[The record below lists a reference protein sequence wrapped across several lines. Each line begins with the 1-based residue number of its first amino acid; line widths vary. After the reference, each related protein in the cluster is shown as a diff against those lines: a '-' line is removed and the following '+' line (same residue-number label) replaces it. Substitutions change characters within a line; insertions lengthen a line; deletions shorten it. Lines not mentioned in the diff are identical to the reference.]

1 MAYTIKNNIP
11 NTTYKVVDGVVTVT
25 AKSGYAIDGTPTIDN
40 YDEAGLMGRVWLD
53 LTVSSDKKT
62 ASVDLSANSVSEMYQ
77 LVLKGNTIE
86 SASYLINNTV
96 GNTTYEVS
104 GDTLTVRANDGY
116 KFETA
121 PTAQCG
127 SGLMDR
133 RSATGV
139 LSEGGKVATFNLLE
153 DDSGLSF
160 PKNTE
165 ITVSGEVVEDAA
177 YIINNTIQN
186 TTYAVNGD
194 TLTVT
199 ANEGYKFETA
209 PMAECGS
216 GLMDRREAT
225 GVLSNNN
232 TVATFNLLEDD
243 NGHSFPKNTAITV
256 SGSVVEKGYLI
267 TNTIEHTTYS
277 VSGDTLTVTADSGYK
292 FDTAPMATSGT
303 GLLDGRSETGVLSEN
318 NTVATFNLLSDD
330 SGHAFSKDSEIT
342 LSGSVV
348 EKSYII
354 RNTIE
359 NTTYSVSGDT
369 LTVTANDGY
378 KFETAPTAESGTGLL
393 DKQTATGVLSD
404 GGKVATFNL
413 LSDDNGNPFS
423 KDSEITLSGSVVEDT
438 YTINNTIE
446 HTTYSL
452 SGDTLTVTADDGYKF
467 EVAPTADNADS
478 ASSLMDRRNATGVL
492 SGDGKVATF
501 NLLESDSGQ
510 AFPKQYTITLKGSV
524 VADVVY
530 SGFYGSI
537 NVYELTNDNLKA
549 FAEQRFTKTA
559 EDLGKYVTNL
569 FRLFCPVGETIDAV
583 ITTGDVNTGI
593 HAKTPKSDIVVL
605 DFGNVTIPFHNN
617 DLTDYN
623 SNIQMFL
630 PFVGFVGIEVSYL
643 GKPINLTYEVN
654 VITGEAV
661 AKLST
666 DGIIFSVHDC
676 NVSSALIYKTSDYD
690 IVGDTGFSSRFMYG
704 LNPFVKVMW
713 RESMNAY
720 INNDECVRKV
730 IGSITGF
737 ARITECEISTAQMT
751 ADEKQMIETELKYG
765 IYINPSRSSN

>member
-25 AKSGYAIDGTPTIDN
+25 ANSGYAIDGTPTIDN

-53 LTVSSDKKT
+53 LDVSSDKKT
-62 ASVDLSANSVSEMYQ
+62 AFVDLKANSVSEMYQ
-77 LVLKGNTIE
+77 LVLKGNTVE

-96 GNTTYEVS
+96 ANTSYEVS

-121 PTAQCG
+121 PTAECG

-165 ITVSGEVVEDAA
+165 ITVSGEVVEDAS

-199 ANEGYKFETA
+199 ANDGYKFETA
-209 PMAECGS
+209 PTAECGS

-232 TVATFNLLEDD
+232 TVATFNLLSDD

-256 SGSVVEKGYLI
+256 NGSVVEKGYMI
-267 TNTIEHTTYS
+267 SNTIENTTYA
-277 VSGDTLTVTADSGYK
+277 VSGDTLTVTANEGYK
-292 FDTAPMATSGT
+292 FETAPTATSGT
-303 GLLDGRSETGVLSEN
+303 GLLDGRS
-318 NTVATFNLLSDD
+318 
-330 SGHAFSKDSEIT
+330 
-342 LSGSVV
+342 
-348 EKSYII
+348 
-354 RNTIE
+354 
-359 NTTYSVSGDT
+359 
-369 LTVTANDGY
+369 
-378 KFETAPTAESGTGLL
+378 
-393 DKQTATGVLSD
+393 ATGVLSD
-404 GGKVATFNL
+404 NGKVATFNL
-413 LSDDNGNPFS
+413 ASDDSGHPFS
-423 KDSEITLSGSVVEDT
+423 KDSEITVSGSVVEDT

-446 HTTYSL
+446 DTTYSL
-452 SGDTLTVTADDGYKF
+452 SGDTLTVTADGGYKF

-492 SGDGKVATF
+492 SDDGGHSFQK
-501 NLLESDSGQ
+501 E
-510 AFPKQYTITLKGSV
+510 YTITLRGSV

-537 NVYELTNDNLKA
+537 NVYELTNDNLKQ
-549 FAEQRFTKTA
+549 FAEQRFSKTS

-569 FRLFCPVGETIDAV
+569 FRIFCPVGETIDAV

-593 HAKTPKSDIVVL
+593 QAKTPKSDIVVL
-605 DFGNVTIPFHNN
+605 DFGEVTIPFHNN
-617 DLTDYN
+617 DLSDYN

-630 PFVGFVGIEVSYL
+630 PFVGFVNVEPNYI

-661 AKLST
+661 VKLTT
-666 DGIIFSVHDC
+666 DGITFSVYDC

-704 LNPFVKVMW
+704 LKPFVKVVW
-713 RESMNAY
+713 RQSMNEY
-720 INNDECVRKV
+720 VNNDDCERTV

-737 ARITECEISTAQMT
+737 ARITECGEINTSQMT
-751 ADEKQMIETELKYG
+751 SDEKQMIENQLKYG
-765 IYINPSRSSN
+765 IFINA

>member
-1 MAYTIKNNIP
+1 MAYTIQNNIP
-11 NTTYKVVDGVVTVT
+11 NTTYKVASGVVTVT

-62 ASVDLSANSVSEMYQ
+62 ASVDLAGNSVSEMYK

-86 SASYLINNTV
+86 SAAYLINNTV
-96 GNTTYEVS
+96 GNTTYEVN

-121 PTAQCG
+121 PTAECG

-165 ITVSGEVVEDAA
+165 ITVSGSVVEDAS

-186 TTYAVNGD
+186 ATYAVNGD

-199 ANEGYKFETA
+199 ANSGYKFETA

-225 GVLSNNN
+225 GVLSDNN

-267 TNTIEHTTYS
+267 SNTIANTTYE
-277 VSGDTLTVTADSGYK
+277 VSGDTLTVRANSGYK
-292 FDTAPMATSGT
+292 FETAPTATSGT
-303 GLLDGRSETGVLSEN
+303 GLIDGRSETGVLSEN

-330 SGHAFSKDSEIT
+330 NGHPFSKDSEIT
-342 LSGSVV
+342 VSGSVV
-348 EKSYII
+348 EKSYTI

-369 LTVTANDGY
+369 LTVTANEGY
-378 KFETAPTAESGTGLL
+378 KFETAPTATSGTGLVDGRSETGVL
-393 DKQTATGVLSD
+393 SENGKVATFNLLSDDNGHPFSKDNEITVNGSVVLEGYKINNTIEHTTYSVSGDTLTVTADGGYKFEVAPTADNADEASPMNRREETGVLSD

-413 LSDDNGNPFS
+413 LSDNNGNPFQ
-423 KDSEITLSGSVVEDT
+423 KE
-438 YTINNTIE
+438 YTIA
-446 HTTYSL
+446 L
-452 SGDTLTVTADDGYKF
+452 
-467 EVAPTADNADS
+467 
-478 ASSLMDRRNATGVL
+478 RGV
-492 SGDGKVATF
+492 
-501 NLLESDSGQ
+501 
-510 AFPKQYTITLKGSV
+510 V

-549 FAEQRFTKTA
+549 FAEQRFSKTA

-569 FRLFCPVGETIDAV
+569 FRIFCPVGETIDAV

-593 HAKTPKSDIVVL
+593 QAKTPKSDIVVL

-617 DLTDYN
+617 DLSDYN

-630 PFVGFVGIEVSYL
+630 PFVGFVGIEVSYI
-643 GKPINLTYEVN
+643 GKPVNLTYEVN

-720 INNDECVRKV
+720 VNNDECVRKV

>member
-25 AKSGYAIDGTPTIDN
+25 AKSGYKIDGTPTIDN

-53 LTVSSDKKT
+53 LTVSADKKT
-62 ASVDLSANSVSEMYQ
+62 ASVDLAGNSVSEMYD
-77 LVLKGNTIE
+77 LVLKGNTVE
-86 SASYLINNTV
+86 DAAYLINNTV
-96 GNTTYEVS
+96 ANTAYEVN
-104 GDTLTVRANDGY
+104 GDTLTVRANSGY

-121 PTAQCG
+121 PTAECG

-165 ITVSGEVVEDAA
+165 ITVSGEVVEDAS
-177 YIINNTIQN
+177 YIINNTVEN

-199 ANEGYKFETA
+199 ANDGYKFETA

-277 VSGDTLTVTADSGYK
+277 VSGDTLTVTSDSGYK

-330 SGHAFSKDSEIT
+330 SGHSFSKDSEIT
-342 LSGSVV
+342 VSGSVV

-369 LTVTANDGY
+369 LTVTANEGY
-378 KFETAPTAESGTGLL
+378 KFETAPTATSGTGLL
-393 DKQTATGVLSD
+393 DGRSETGVLSD

-413 LSDDNGNPFS
+413 LSDDNGHPFS
-423 KDSEITLSGSVVEDT
+423 KDSEITLSGSVVLEG

-467 EVAPTADNADS
+467 EVAPTADNTDS
-478 ASSLMDRRNATGVL
+478 AQSLMDRRNATGVL
-492 SGDGKVATF
+492 SGDGKIATF

-510 AFPKQYTITLKGSV
+510 AFPKAYTITLRGSV

-593 HAKTPKSDIVVL
+593 HAKTPKSDILVL

-630 PFVGFVGIEVSYL
+630 PFVGFVGIEVSYI
-643 GKPINLTYEVN
+643 GKPVNLTYEVN

-720 INNDECVRKV
+720 VNNDECVRKV

>member
-11 NTTYKVVDGVVTVT
+11 NTTYKVASGVVTVT
-25 AKSGYAIDGTPTIDN
+25 AKSGYTIDGTPTIDN

-62 ASVDLSANSVSEMYQ
+62 ASVDLAGNSVSEMYK
-77 LVLKGNTIE
+77 LVLKGNTVE

-96 GNTTYEVS
+96 GNTTYEVN

-121 PTAQCG
+121 PTAECG

-133 RSATGV
+133 REATGV
-139 LSEGGKVATFNLLE
+139 LSDGGKVATFNLLE
-153 DDSGLSF
+153 DDNGHAF

-165 ITVSGEVVEDAA
+165 ITLSGSVVEDAA

-186 TTYAVNGD
+186 ATYAVNGD

-199 ANEGYKFETA
+199 ANSGYKFETA
-209 PMAECGS
+209 PIAECGS

-225 GVLSNNN
+225 GVLSGNN
-232 TVATFNLLEDD
+232 TIATFNLLEDD

-256 SGSVVEKGYLI
+256 
-267 TNTIEHTTYS
+267 
-277 VSGDTLTVTADSGYK
+277 
-292 FDTAPMATSGT
+292 
-303 GLLDGRSETGVLSEN
+303 
-318 NTVATFNLLSDD
+318 
-330 SGHAFSKDSEIT
+330 
-342 LSGSVV
+342 SGSVV

-378 KFETAPTAESGTGLL
+378 KFETAPTATSGTGLMDGRSETGVL
-393 DKQTATGVLSD
+393 SGNGKIATFNLLSDDSGHSFSKDSEITVSGSVVLEGYKINNTIEHTTYSVSGDTLTVTADVGYKFEVAPTADNADEASPMQRREETGVLSD

-413 LSDDNGNPFS
+413 LSDNNGNPFQ
-423 KDSEITLSGSVVEDT
+423 KE
-438 YTINNTIE
+438 YTIA
-446 HTTYSL
+446 L
-452 SGDTLTVTADDGYKF
+452 
-467 EVAPTADNADS
+467 
-478 ASSLMDRRNATGVL
+478 R
-492 SGDGKVATF
+492 
-501 NLLESDSGQ
+501 
-510 AFPKQYTITLKGSV
+510 GSV

-549 FAEQRFTKTA
+549 FAEQRFSKTA

-569 FRLFCPVGETIDAV
+569 FRIFCPVGETIDAV

-593 HAKTPKSDIVVL
+593 QAKTPKSDIVVL
-605 DFGNVTIPFHNN
+605 NFGEVTIPFHNN

-630 PFVGFVGIEVSYL
+630 PFVGFVNIDTNYI

-661 AKLST
+661 VKLST
-666 DGIIFSVHDC
+666 DSIIFSVYDC
-676 NVSSALIYKTSDYD
+676 NVSNALIYKTSDYD
-690 IVGDTGFSSRFMYG
+690 IVGDAGFSSRFMYG
-704 LNPFVKVMW
+704 LKPFVKVVW
-713 RESMNAY
+713 RQSMNEY
-720 INNDECVRKV
+720 VNNDDCERTV
-730 IGSITGF
+730 IGAITGF
-737 ARITECEISTAQMT
+737 ARFTECDEISTSQMT
-751 ADEKQMIETELKYG
+751 SDEKQMVETQLKYG
-765 IYINPSRSSN
+765 IYINP

>member
-1 MAYTIKNNIP
+1 MAYSIKNNIP

-62 ASVDLSANSVSEMYQ
+62 ASVDLSENSVSEMYQ

-116 KFETA
+116 KFESA

-133 RSATGV
+133 RTATGV
-139 LSEGGKVATFNLLE
+139 LSDGGKVATFNLLE

-165 ITVSGEVVEDAA
+165 ITVSGEVVEDAS
-177 YIINNTIQN
+177 YIINNTIEH

-194 TLTVT
+194 TLTLT

-209 PMAECGS
+209 PIAECGS

-256 SGSVVEKGYLI
+256 SGSVVEK
-267 TNTIEHTTYS
+267 
-277 VSGDTLTVTADSGYK
+277 
-292 FDTAPMATSGT
+292 
-303 GLLDGRSETGVLSEN
+303 
-318 NTVATFNLLSDD
+318 
-330 SGHAFSKDSEIT
+330 
-342 LSGSVV
+342 
-348 EKSYII
+348 SYII

-378 KFETAPTAESGTGLL
+378 KFETAPTAESGEGLL
-393 DKQTATGVLSD
+393 NKQTATGVLSDNGKVATFNLASDDNGHPFSKDSEITVNGSVVLEGYTINNTIEYTTYSVSGDTLTLTANDGYKFEVAPTADNADSASPMNRREETGVLSD

-413 LSDDNGNPFS
+413 LSDNNGNPFQ
-423 KDSEITLSGSVVEDT
+423 KE
-438 YTINNTIE
+438 YTIA
-446 HTTYSL
+446 L
-452 SGDTLTVTADDGYKF
+452 
-467 EVAPTADNADS
+467 
-478 ASSLMDRRNATGVL
+478 R
-492 SGDGKVATF
+492 
-501 NLLESDSGQ
+501 
-510 AFPKQYTITLKGSV
+510 GSV

-549 FAEQRFTKTA
+549 FAEERFSKTA

-666 DGIIFSVHDC
+666 DDIIFSVHDC

-720 INNDECVRKV
+720 VNNDECVRKV

>member
-1 MAYTIKNNIP
+1 MAYTIKNNIA

-62 ASVDLSANSVSEMYQ
+62 ASVDLAANNVSEMYK

-96 GNTTYEVS
+96 GNTTYGVS

-121 PTAQCG
+121 PTAECG

-139 LSEGGKVATFNLLE
+139 LSDGGKVATFNLLE

-165 ITVSGEVVEDAA
+165 ITVRGEVVEDAS

-186 TTYAVNGD
+186 ATYAVNGD

-209 PMAECGS
+209 PIAECGS

-225 GVLSNNN
+225 GVLSGNN

-243 NGHSFPKNTAITV
+243 NGHSFPKNTSITV
-256 SGSVVEKGYLI
+256 SGSVVEKGYLVS
-267 TNTIEHTTYS
+267 NTIANTTYA
-277 VSGDTLTVTADSGYK
+277 VNGDTLTVTANDGYK
-292 FDTAPMATSGT
+292 FETAPTATSGT

-330 SGHAFSKDSEIT
+330 SGHPFSKDSEIT
-342 LSGSVV
+342 VSGSVV

-369 LTVTANDGY
+369 LTVNANEGY

-404 GGKVATFNL
+404 NGKVATFNL
-413 LSDDNGNPFS
+413 ASDDSGHPFS
-423 KDSEITLSGSVVEDT
+423 KDNEITVNGSVVLEG
-438 YTINNTIE
+438 YKINNTIE
-446 HTTYSL
+446 HTTYSV
-452 SGDTLTVTADDGYKF
+452 SGDTLTVTADSGYKF
-467 EVAPTADNADS
+467 EVAPTADNADE
-478 ASSLMDRRNATGVL
+478 ASPMNRREETGVV
-492 SGDGKVATF
+492 SDGGKVATF
-501 NLLESDSGQ
+501 NLLSDNNGNPFQ
-510 AFPKQYTITLKGSV
+510 KEYTIALRGTV

-630 PFVGFVGIEVSYL
+630 PFVGFVGIEVSYI
-643 GKPINLTYEVN
+643 GKPVNLTYEVN

>member
-1 MAYTIKNNIP
+1 MAYTIQNNIP
-11 NTTYKVVDGVVTVT
+11 NTTYKVVSGVVTVT

-62 ASVDLSANSVSEMYQ
+62 ASVDLSANSVSEMYK

-86 SASYLINNTV
+86 SAAYLINNTV
-96 GNTTYEVS
+96 GNTSYEVN

-116 KFETA
+116 KFDTA
-121 PTAQCG
+121 PTATAG

-139 LSEGGKVATFNLLE
+139 LSDGGKVATFNLLE

-160 PKNTE
+160 PKNSE
-165 ITVSGEVVEDAA
+165 ITVSGEVVEDAS
-177 YIINNTIQN
+177 YIINNTVEN
-186 TTYAVNGD
+186 TSYEVSGD
-194 TLTVT
+194 TLTVR
-199 ANEGYKFETA
+199 ANDGYKFDTA

-225 GVLSNNN
+225 GVLSDNN

-256 SGSVVEKGYLI
+256 SGSAVEKGYLVS
-267 TNTIEHTTYS
+267 NTIENTTYA
-277 VSGDTLTVTADSGYK
+277 VNGDTLTVTANDGYK
-292 FDTAPMATSGT
+292 FETAPTATSGT
-303 GLLDGRSETGVLSEN
+303 GLLDGRTATGVLSQN
-318 NTVATFNLLSDD
+318 NTVATFNLLEDD
-330 SGHAFSKDSEIT
+330 NGHPFSKDSEIT
-342 LSGSVV
+342 VSGSVV

-369 LTVTANDGY
+369 LTVTANEGY
-378 KFETAPTAESGTGLL
+378 KFETAPTATSGTGLIDGRSETGVL
-393 DKQTATGVLSD
+393 SENGKVATFNLLSDDSGHSFSKDSEITLNGSVVLEGYKINNTIEYTTYSVSGDTLTVTANDGYKFEVAPTADNADEASPMQRREETGVLSD

-413 LSDDNGNPFS
+413 LSDNNGNPFQ
-423 KDSEITLSGSVVEDT
+423 KE
-438 YTINNTIE
+438 YTIA
-446 HTTYSL
+446 L
-452 SGDTLTVTADDGYKF
+452 
-467 EVAPTADNADS
+467 
-478 ASSLMDRRNATGVL
+478 R
-492 SGDGKVATF
+492 
-501 NLLESDSGQ
+501 
-510 AFPKQYTITLKGSV
+510 GSV

-549 FAEQRFTKTA
+549 FAEQRFSKTA

-569 FRLFCPVGETIDAV
+569 FRIFCPVGETIDAV

-593 HAKTPKSDIVVL
+593 QAKTPKSDVVVL
-605 DFGNVTIPFHNN
+605 NFGEVTIPFHNN
-617 DLTDYN
+617 DLSDYN

-630 PFVGFVGIEVSYL
+630 PFVGFVNIDTNYI

-661 AKLST
+661 VKLST
-666 DGIIFSVHDC
+666 DSIIFSVYDC
-676 NVSSALIYKTSDYD
+676 NVSNALIYKTSDYD
-690 IVGDTGFSSRFMYG
+690 IVGDAGFSSRFMYG
-704 LNPFVKVMW
+704 LKPFVKVVW
-713 RESMNAY
+713 RQSMNEY
-720 INNDECVRKV
+720 VNNDDCERTV
-730 IGSITGF
+730 IGAITGF
-737 ARITECEISTAQMT
+737 ARITECDEINTSQMT
-751 ADEKQMIETELKYG
+751 SDEKQMIENQLKYG
-765 IYINPSRSSN
+765 IYINP

>member
-25 AKSGYAIDGTPTIDN
+25 ANSGYAIDGTPTIDN

-62 ASVDLSANSVSEMYQ
+62 ASVDLAANSVSEMYN

-86 SASYLINNTV
+86 SAAYLINNTV
-96 GNTTYEVS
+96 GNTSYEVS
-104 GDTLTVRANDGY
+104 GDTLTVRVNDGY

-139 LSEGGKVATFNLLE
+139 LSDGGKVATFNLLE

-243 NGHSFPKNTAITV
+243 NGHSFPKNTSITV
-256 SGSVVEKGYLI
+256 SGSVVEKGYLVR
-267 TNTIEHTTYS
+267 NTIENTTYA
-277 VSGDTLTVTADSGYK
+277 VNGDTLTVRANDGYK
-292 FDTAPMATSGT
+292 FETAPTATSGT
-303 GLLDGRSETGVLSEN
+303 GLMDGRSETGVLSEN
-318 NTVATFNLLSDD
+318 NTIATFNLLSDD
-330 SGHAFSKDSEIT
+330 NGHPFSKDSEIT
-342 LSGSVV
+342 VSGSVV

-369 LTVTANDGY
+369 LTVTADSGY
-378 KFETAPTAESGTGLL
+378 KFDTAPMAKSGTGLM
-393 DKQTATGVLSD
+393 DGRSETGVLSD
-404 GGKVATFNL
+404 GGRVATFNL
-413 LSDDNGNPFS
+413 LSDDSGLSFS
-423 KDSEITLSGSVVEDT
+423 KDSEITLSGSVVLEG

-452 SGDTLTVTADDGYKF
+452 SGDTLTVTADGGYKF

-478 ASSLMDRRNATGVL
+478 ATSLMDRRNATGVL
-492 SGDGKVATF
+492 SDGGKVATF
-501 NLLESDSGQ
+501 NLLSDDGGHSFQ
-510 AFPKQYTITLKGSV
+510 KQYTITLRGSV

-537 NVYELTNDNLKA
+537 NVYELTNDNLKQ
-549 FAEQRFTKTA
+549 FAEQRFSKTA

-605 DFGNVTIPFHNN
+605 NFGEVTVPFHNN
-617 DLTDYN
+617 DLSDYN

-630 PFVGFVGIEVSYL
+630 PFVGFVDINTNYI
-643 GKPINLTYEVN
+643 GKAINLTYEVN
-654 VITGEAV
+654 VVTGEAV
-661 AKLST
+661 VKLST
-666 DGIIFSVHDC
+666 DGIIFSVYDC

-704 LNPFVKVMW
+704 LKPFVKVVW
-713 RESMNAY
+713 RQSMNEY
-720 INNDECVRKV
+720 VNNDDCERTV

-737 ARITECEISTAQMT
+737 ARITECDEISTSQMT
-751 ADEKQMIETELKYG
+751 SDEKQMIENQLKYG
-765 IYINPSRSSN
+765 IYINP

>member
-25 AKSGYAIDGTPTIDN
+25 ANSGYAIDGTPTIDN

-53 LTVSSDKKT
+53 LDVSSDKKT
-62 ASVDLSANSVSEMYQ
+62 AFVDLKANSVSEMYQ

-96 GNTTYEVS
+96 TNTSYEVS

-139 LSEGGKVATFNLLE
+139 LSDGGKVATFNLLE

-165 ITVSGEVVEDAA
+165 ITVSGEVVEDAS

-199 ANEGYKFETA
+199 ANDGYKFETA
-209 PMAECGS
+209 PTAECGS

-232 TVATFNLLEDD
+232 TVATFNLLSDD
-243 NGHSFPKNTAITV
+243 NGHSFPKNTSITV
-256 SGSVVEKGYLI
+256 SGSVVEKGYMI
-267 TNTIEHTTYS
+267 SNTIENTTYS
-277 VSGDTLTVTADSGYK
+277 VSGDTLTVTANEGYK
-292 FDTAPMATSGT
+292 FETAPTATSGT
-303 GLLDGRSETGVLSEN
+303 GLLDGRSATGVLSDN
-318 NTVATFNLLSDD
+318 GKVATFNLLSDD

-342 LSGSVV
+342 V
-348 EKSYII
+348 
-354 RNTIE
+354 
-359 NTTYSVSGDT
+359 
-369 LTVTANDGY
+369 
-378 KFETAPTAESGTGLL
+378 
-393 DKQTATGVLSD
+393 
-404 GGKVATFNL
+404 
-413 LSDDNGNPFS
+413 
-423 KDSEITLSGSVVEDT
+423 SGSVVEDT

-452 SGDTLTVTADDGYKF
+452 SGDTLTVTADNGYKF
-467 EVAPTADNADS
+467 EVAPTADNTDS

-492 SGDGKVATF
+492 SDGGKVATF

-510 AFPKQYTITLKGSV
+510 AFPKAYTITLRGSV

-549 FAEQRFTKTA
+549 FAEQRFSKTS

-569 FRLFCPVGETIDAV
+569 FRIFCPVGETIDAV

-593 HAKTPKSDIVVL
+593 QAKTPKSDIVVL
-605 DFGNVTIPFHNN
+605 NFGDVTIPFHNN

-630 PFVGFVGIEVSYL
+630 PFVGFVNVEPNYI

-661 AKLST
+661 VKLST
-666 DGIIFSVHDC
+666 DGIIISVYDC

-704 LNPFVKVMW
+704 LKPFVKVVW
-713 RESMNAY
+713 RQSMNEY
-720 INNDECVRKV
+720 VNNDDCERTV

-737 ARITECEISTAQMT
+737 ARITECDEINTSQMT
-751 ADEKQMIETELKYG
+751 SDEKQMIENQLKYG
-765 IYINPSRSSN
+765 IFINS

>member
-1 MAYTIKNNIP
+1 MAYTIQNNIP
-11 NTTYKVVDGVVTVT
+11 NTTYKVVSGVVTVT

-53 LTVSSDKKT
+53 LEVSSDKKT
-62 ASVDLSANSVSEMYQ
+62 ASVDLAGNSVSEMYK
-77 LVLKGNTIE
+77 LVLKGNTVE
-86 SASYLINNTV
+86 SASYLINNAV
-96 GNTTYEVS
+96 GNTTYEVN

-116 KFETA
+116 KFDTA
-121 PTAQCG
+121 PIAECG

-165 ITVSGEVVEDAA
+165 ITVSGSVVEDAA

-186 TTYAVNGD
+186 ATYAVNGD

-199 ANEGYKFETA
+199 ANDGYKFETA

-225 GVLSNNN
+225 GVLSANN

-243 NGHSFPKNTAITV
+243 NGHAFPKNTDITV
-256 SGSVVEKGYLI
+256 SGSVVEKSYLVS
-267 TNTIEHTTYS
+267 NNIENTTYA
-277 VSGDTLTVTADSGYK
+277 VNGDTLTVTANSGYK
-292 FDTAPMATSGT
+292 FETAPTATSGT

-330 SGHAFSKDSEIT
+330 SGHPFSKDSEIT
-342 LSGSVV
+342 VSGSVV

-369 LTVTANDGY
+369 LTVNANEGY
-378 KFETAPTAESGTGLL
+378 KFETAPTAESGTGLM

-404 GGKVATFNL
+404 NGKVATFNL

-423 KDSEITLSGSVVEDT
+423 KDKEISVNGSVVLEG
-438 YTINNTIE
+438 YKINNTIE
-446 HTTYSL
+446 YTTYSV
-452 SGDTLTVTADDGYKF
+452 SGDTLTVTANDGYKF
-467 EVAPTADNADS
+467 EVAPTADNADE
-478 ASSLMDRRNATGVL
+478 ASPMQRREETGVL
-492 SGDGKVATF
+492 SDGGKVATF
-501 NLLESDSGQ
+501 NLLSDNNGNPFQ
-510 AFPKQYTITLKGSV
+510 KEYTIALRGAV

-593 HAKTPKSDIVVL
+593 QAKTPKSDIVVL

-630 PFVGFVGIEVSYL
+630 PFVGFVGIEVSYI
-643 GKPINLTYEVN
+643 GKPVNLTYEVN

-720 INNDECVRKV
+720 VNNDECVRKV

-765 IYINPSRSSN
+765 IYINQSRSDN

>member
-1 MAYTIKNNIP
+1 MAYTIQNNIP
-11 NTTYKVVDGVVTVT
+11 NTTYKVASGVVTVT

-62 ASVDLSANSVSEMYQ
+62 ASVDLAGNSVSEMYK

-86 SASYLINNTV
+86 SAAYLINNTV

-121 PTAQCG
+121 PTAECG

-165 ITVSGEVVEDAA
+165 ITVSGSVVEDAS

-186 TTYAVNGD
+186 ATYAVNGD

-199 ANEGYKFETA
+199 ANSGYKFETA

-225 GVLSNNN
+225 GVLSDNN

-267 TNTIEHTTYS
+267 SNTIANTTYE
-277 VSGDTLTVTADSGYK
+277 VSGDTLTVRANSGYK
-292 FDTAPMATSGT
+292 FETAPTATSGT
-303 GLLDGRSETGVLSEN
+303 GLIDGRSETGVLSEN

-330 SGHAFSKDSEIT
+330 NGHPFSKDSEIT
-342 LSGSVV
+342 VSGSVV
-348 EKSYII
+348 EKSYTI

-369 LTVTANDGY
+369 LTVTANEGY
-378 KFETAPTAESGTGLL
+378 KFETAPTATSGTGLVDGRSETGVL
-393 DKQTATGVLSD
+393 SENGKVATFNLLSDDNGHPFSKDNEITVNGSVVLEGYKINNTIEHTTYSVSGDTLTVTADGGYKFEVAPTADNADEASPMNRREETGVLSD

-413 LSDDNGNPFS
+413 LSDNNGNPFQ
-423 KDSEITLSGSVVEDT
+423 KE
-438 YTINNTIE
+438 YTIA
-446 HTTYSL
+446 L
-452 SGDTLTVTADDGYKF
+452 
-467 EVAPTADNADS
+467 
-478 ASSLMDRRNATGVL
+478 RGV
-492 SGDGKVATF
+492 
-501 NLLESDSGQ
+501 
-510 AFPKQYTITLKGSV
+510 V

-593 HAKTPKSDIVVL
+593 HAKTPKSDILVL

-630 PFVGFVGIEVSYL
+630 PFVGFVGIEVSYI
-643 GKPINLTYEVN
+643 GKPVNLTYEVN

-720 INNDECVRKV
+720 VNNDECVRKV

>member
-25 AKSGYAIDGTPTIDN
+25 AKSGYVIDGTPTIDN

-62 ASVDLSANSVSEMYQ
+62 ASVDLADNSVSEMYE

-86 SASYLINNTV
+86 SAAYLINNTV
-96 GNTTYEVS
+96 GNTTYDVN

-116 KFETA
+116 KFETE
-121 PTAQCG
+121 PTAECG

-165 ITVSGEVVEDAA
+165 ITVSGEVVEDAS

-186 TTYAVNGD
+186 ATYAVNGD

-199 ANEGYKFETA
+199 ANSGYKFETA
-209 PMAECGS
+209 PTAECGS

-303 GLLDGRSETGVLSEN
+303 GLLDGRSETGVLSDN

-330 SGHAFSKDSEIT
+330 SGHSFSKDSEIT
-342 LSGSVV
+342 VSGSVV

-369 LTVTANDGY
+369 LTVTANAGY
-378 KFETAPTAESGTGLL
+378 KFETAPTATSGTGLM
-393 DKQTATGVLSD
+393 DGRSETGVLSEN
-404 GGKVATFNL
+404 GKVATFNL
-413 LSDDNGNPFS
+413 LSDDNGHPFS
-423 KDSEITLSGSVVEDT
+423 KDSEITVSGSVVLEG
-438 YTINNTIE
+438 YTINNTIQY
-446 HTTYSL
+446 TTYSV
-452 SGDTLTVTADDGYKF
+452 SGDTLTVTANDGYKF
-467 EVAPTADNADS
+467 EVAPTADNDDS
-478 ASSLMDRRNATGVL
+478 ASPMNRRHSTGVL

-501 NLLESDSGQ
+501 NLASDDNGNPFQ
-510 AFPKQYTITLKGSV
+510 KEYTITLRGSV
-524 VADVVY
+524 VAVVVY

-537 NVYELTNDNLKA
+537 NVYELTNDNLKQ
-549 FAEQRFTKTA
+549 FAEQRFSKTA

-569 FRLFCPVGETIDAV
+569 FRIFCPVGETIDAV

-593 HAKTPKSDIVVL
+593 QAKTPKSDIVVL
-605 DFGNVTIPFHNN
+605 NFGDVTIPFHNN

-630 PFVGFVGIEVSYL
+630 PFVGFVDINTNYI
-643 GKPINLTYEVN
+643 GKPINLIYEVN

-661 AKLST
+661 VKLST
-666 DGIIFSVHDC
+666 DSIIFSVHDC

-704 LNPFVKVMW
+704 LKPFVKVIW
-713 RESMNAY
+713 RQSMNEY
-720 INNDECVRKV
+720 VNNDDCERTV
-730 IGSITGF
+730 IGSITGY
-737 ARITECEISTAQMT
+737 ARITECDEINTSQMT
-751 ADEKQMIETELKYG
+751 SDEKQMIENQLKYG
-765 IYINPSRSSN
+765 IYINQ

>member
-1 MAYTIKNNIP
+1 MAYTIQNNIH
-11 NTTYKVVDGVVTVT
+11 NTTYKVVSGVVTVT

-62 ASVDLSANSVSEMYQ
+62 ASVDLAANSVSEMYK

-86 SASYLINNTV
+86 SAAYLINNTV
-96 GNTTYEVS
+96 GNTTYEVN

-121 PTAQCG
+121 PTAECG

-133 RSATGV
+133 RTATGV
-139 LSEGGKVATFNLLE
+139 LSDGGKVATFNLLE
-153 DDSGLSF
+153 DDRGLSF

-199 ANEGYKFETA
+199 ANDGYKFETA
-209 PMAECGS
+209 PIAESGT
-216 GLMDRREAT
+216 GLMDRRSAT

-232 TVATFNLLEDD
+232 TVATFNLLSDD
-243 NGHSFPKNTAITV
+243 SGHSFAKNTDITV

-267 TNTIEHTTYS
+267 NNTIVNATYS
-277 VSGDTLTVTADSGYK
+277 VSGDTLTVTADSGYR

-303 GLLDGRSETGVLSEN
+303 GLLDGRSETGVLS
-318 NTVATFNLLSDD
+318 
-330 SGHAFSKDSEIT
+330 
-342 LSGSVV
+342 
-348 EKSYII
+348 
-354 RNTIE
+354 
-359 NTTYSVSGDT
+359 
-369 LTVTANDGY
+369 
-378 KFETAPTAESGTGLL
+378 
-393 DKQTATGVLSD
+393 D

-413 LSDDNGNPFS
+413 LSDDNGHPFS

-446 HTTYSL
+446 YTTYSV
-452 SGDTLTVTADDGYKF
+452 SGDTLTVTANDGYKF

-478 ASSLMDRRNATGVL
+478 ATSLMDRRSETGVL
-492 SGDGKVATF
+492 SEGGKVATF
-501 NLLESDSGQ
+501 NLLSDNNGKPFQ
-510 AFPKQYTITLKGSV
+510 KEYTIAIKGAV

-549 FAEQRFTKTA
+549 FAAERFSKTA

-569 FRLFCPVGETIDAV
+569 FRIFCPVGETIDAV

-593 HAKTPKSDIVVL
+593 QAKTPKSDIVVL
-605 DFGNVTIPFHNN
+605 DFGDVTVPLHNN

-630 PFVGFVGIEVSYL
+630 PFVGFVDINTNYI

-661 AKLST
+661 VKLST
-666 DGIIFSVHDC
+666 DGIIFSVYDC

-704 LNPFVKVMW
+704 LKPFVKVVW
-713 RESMNAY
+713 RQSMNEY
-720 INNDECVRKV
+720 VNNDDCERTV

-737 ARITECEISTAQMT
+737 ARITECDEINTSQMT
-751 ADEKQMIETELKYG
+751 SDEKQMIETQLKYG
-765 IYINPSRSSN
+765 IYINQ

>member
-1 MAYTIKNNIP
+1 MAYTIQNNIP
-11 NTTYKVVDGVVTVT
+11 NTTYKVVSGVVTVT

-62 ASVDLSANSVSEMYQ
+62 ASVDLSANSVSEMYK

-86 SASYLINNTV
+86 SAAYLINNTV
-96 GNTTYEVS
+96 GNTSYEVN
-104 GDTLTVRANDGY
+104 GDTLTVRANSGY

-121 PTAQCG
+121 PTATAG

-139 LSEGGKVATFNLLE
+139 LSDGGKVATFNLLE

-160 PKNTE
+160 PKNSE
-165 ITVSGEVVEDAA
+165 ITVSGEVVEDAS
-177 YIINNTIQN
+177 YIINNTVEN
-186 TTYAVNGD
+186 TSYEVSGD
-194 TLTVT
+194 TLTVR
-199 ANEGYKFETA
+199 ANDGYKFDTA

-225 GVLSNNN
+225 GVLSDNN

-256 SGSVVEKGYLI
+256 SGSAVEKGYLVS
-267 TNTIEHTTYS
+267 NTIENTTYA
-277 VSGDTLTVTADSGYK
+277 VNGDTLTVTANDGYK
-292 FDTAPMATSGT
+292 FETAPTATSGT
-303 GLLDGRSETGVLSEN
+303 GLLDGRTATGVLSQN
-318 NTVATFNLLSDD
+318 NTVATFNLLEDD
-330 SGHAFSKDSEIT
+330 NGHPFSKDSEIT
-342 LSGSVV
+342 VSGSVV

-369 LTVTANDGY
+369 LTVTANEGY
-378 KFETAPTAESGTGLL
+378 KFETAPTATSGTGLIDGRSETGVL
-393 DKQTATGVLSD
+393 SENGKVATFNLLSDDSGHSFSKDSEITLNGSVVLEGYKINNTIEYTTYSVSGDTLTVTANDGYKFEVAPTADNADEASPMQRREETGVLSD

-413 LSDDNGNPFS
+413 LSDNNGNPFQ
-423 KDSEITLSGSVVEDT
+423 KE
-438 YTINNTIE
+438 YTIA
-446 HTTYSL
+446 L
-452 SGDTLTVTADDGYKF
+452 
-467 EVAPTADNADS
+467 
-478 ASSLMDRRNATGVL
+478 R
-492 SGDGKVATF
+492 
-501 NLLESDSGQ
+501 
-510 AFPKQYTITLKGSV
+510 GSV

-549 FAEQRFTKTA
+549 FAEQRFSKTA

-569 FRLFCPVGETIDAV
+569 FRIFCPVGETIDAV

-593 HAKTPKSDIVVL
+593 QAKTPKSDVVVL
-605 DFGNVTIPFHNN
+605 NFGEVTIPFHNN
-617 DLTDYN
+617 DLSDYN

-630 PFVGFVGIEVSYL
+630 PFVGFVNIDTNYI

-661 AKLST
+661 VKLST
-666 DGIIFSVHDC
+666 DSIIFSVYDC
-676 NVSSALIYKTSDYD
+676 NVSNALIYKTSDYD

-704 LNPFVKVMW
+704 LKPFVKVVW
-713 RESMNAY
+713 RQSMNEY
-720 INNDECVRKV
+720 VNNDDCERTV
-730 IGSITGF
+730 IGAITGF
-737 ARITECEISTAQMT
+737 ARITECDEINTSQMT
-751 ADEKQMIETELKYG
+751 SDEKQMIENQLKYG
-765 IYINPSRSSN
+765 IYINP

>member
-1 MAYTIKNNIP
+1 MAYTIKNNIH

-53 LTVSSDKKT
+53 LDVSSDKKT
-62 ASVDLSANSVSEMYQ
+62 AFVDLKANSVSEMYK

-86 SASYLINNTV
+86 SAAYLINNTV
-96 GNTTYEVS
+96 GNTSYEVS

-121 PTAQCG
+121 PMAESG

-133 RSATGV
+133 REATGV
-139 LSEGGKVATFNLLE
+139 LSDGGKVATFNLLE
-153 DDSGLSF
+153 DDNGHSF
-160 PKNTE
+160 AKNTE
-165 ITVSGEVVEDAA
+165 ITISGEVVADAS
-177 YIINNTIQN
+177 YIINNTIEH

-199 ANEGYKFETA
+199 ANDGYKFETA
-209 PMAECGS
+209 PMATS
-216 GLMDRREAT
+216 GTGLLEGRSAT
-225 GVLSNNN
+225 GVLSDNN
-232 TVATFNLLEDD
+232 TVATFNLLSDD
-243 NGHSFPKNTAITV
+243 SGHSFSKDSEITV
-256 SGSVVEKGYLI
+256 SGSVVLEGYTI
-267 TNTIEHTTYS
+267 NNTIQYTTYS

-292 FDTAPMATSGT
+292 F
-303 GLLDGRSETGVLSEN
+303 EV
-318 NTVATFNLLSDD
+318 
-330 SGHAFSKDSEIT
+330 
-342 LSGSVV
+342 
-348 EKSYII
+348 
-354 RNTIE
+354 
-359 NTTYSVSGDT
+359 
-369 LTVTANDGY
+369 
-378 KFETAPTAESGTGLL
+378 APTADNDDSAPSLM
-393 DKQTATGVLSD
+393 DRRHATGVLSD

-413 LSDDNGNPFS
+413 ASDDGGHSFQ
-423 KDSEITLSGSVVEDT
+423 KE
-438 YTINNTIE
+438 
-446 HTTYSL
+446 
-452 SGDTLTVTADDGYKF
+452 
-467 EVAPTADNADS
+467 
-478 ASSLMDRRNATGVL
+478 
-492 SGDGKVATF
+492 
-501 NLLESDSGQ
+501 
-510 AFPKQYTITLKGSV
+510 YTITLRGSV

-593 HAKTPKSDIVVL
+593 HAKTPKSDIAVL

-630 PFVGFVGIEVSYL
+630 PFVGFVGIEVSYI
-643 GKPINLTYEVN
+643 GKPVNLTYEVN

-720 INNDECVRKV
+720 VNNDECVRKV

-751 ADEKQMIETELKYG
+751 SDEKQMIETELKYG
-765 IYINPSRSSN
+765 IYINQSR

>member
-133 RSATGV
+133 RTATGV
-139 LSEGGKVATFNLLE
+139 LSDGGKVATFNLLE

-160 PKNTE
+160 PKNT
-165 ITVSGEVVEDAA
+165 S
-177 YIINNTIQN
+177 
-186 TTYAVNGD
+186 
-194 TLTVT
+194 
-199 ANEGYKFETA
+199 
-209 PMAECGS
+209 
-216 GLMDRREAT
+216 
-225 GVLSNNN
+225 
-232 TVATFNLLEDD
+232 
-243 NGHSFPKNTAITV
+243 ITV

-267 TNTIEHTTYS
+267 TNSIEKTTYS
-277 VSGDTLTVTADSGYK
+277 VSGDTLTVTANSGYR

-303 GLLDGRSETGVLSEN
+303 GLLDGRSETGVLS
-318 NTVATFNLLSDD
+318 
-330 SGHAFSKDSEIT
+330 
-342 LSGSVV
+342 
-348 EKSYII
+348 
-354 RNTIE
+354 
-359 NTTYSVSGDT
+359 
-369 LTVTANDGY
+369 
-378 KFETAPTAESGTGLL
+378 
-393 DKQTATGVLSD
+393 D

-413 LSDDNGNPFS
+413 LSDDNGHSFS

-467 EVAPTADNADS
+467 EVAPTADNTDS

-593 HAKTPKSDIVVL
+593 HAKTPKSDILVL

-676 NVSSALIYKTSDYD
+676 NVSSVLIYKTSDYD

-704 LNPFVKVMW
+704 LSPFVKVMW

-720 INNDECVRKV
+720 VNNDECVRKV

-737 ARITECEISTAQMT
+737 ARITECEITTAQMT

>member
-1 MAYTIKNNIP
+1 MAYTIQNNIP
-11 NTTYKVVDGVVTVT
+11 NTTYKVVSGVVTVT

-62 ASVDLSANSVSEMYQ
+62 ASVDLAGNSVSEMYK
-77 LVLKGNTIE
+77 LVLKGNTVE
-86 SASYLINNTV
+86 SAAYLINNTV
-96 GNTTYEVS
+96 ANTSYEVN
-104 GDTLTVRANDGY
+104 GDTLTVRANEGY

-121 PTAQCG
+121 PTAECG

-139 LSEGGKVATFNLLE
+139 LSESGKVATFNLLE

-186 TTYAVNGD
+186 STYAVNGD
-194 TLTVT
+194 TLTVR
-199 ANEGYKFETA
+199 ANDGYKFESA

-225 GVLSNNN
+225 GVLSDNN

-243 NGHSFPKNTAITV
+243 NGHAFPKNTSITV
-256 SGSVVEKGYLI
+256 SGSVIEKGYLVS
-267 TNTIEHTTYS
+267 NTIENTTYE
-277 VSGDTLTVTADSGYK
+277 VSGDTLTVTANSGYK
-292 FDTAPMATSGT
+292 FETAPTATSGT
-303 GLLDGRSETGVLSEN
+303 GLLDGRSETGVISEN

-330 SGHAFSKDSEIT
+330 SGHPFSKDSEIT
-342 LSGSVV
+342 VSGSVV
-348 EKSYII
+348 EKSYMIS
-354 RNTIE
+354 NTIE

-369 LTVTANDGY
+369 LTVTANEGY

-393 DKQTATGVLSD
+393 DKQTATGVLSEN
-404 GGKVATFNL
+404 GKIATFNL
-413 LSDDNGNPFS
+413 LSDDNGHPFS
-423 KDSEITLSGSVVEDT
+423 KDNEITLNGSVVLEG

-446 HTTYSL
+446 YTTYSV
-452 SGDTLTVTADDGYKF
+452 SGDTLTVTANDGYKF
-467 EVAPTADNADS
+467 EVAPTADNADE
-478 ASSLMDRRNATGVL
+478 ASPMQRREETGVL
-492 SGDGKVATF
+492 SDNGKVATF
-501 NLLESDSGQ
+501 NLLSDNNGNPFQ
-510 AFPKQYTITLKGSV
+510 KEYTIALRGSV

-549 FAEQRFTKTA
+549 FAEQRFSKTA

-569 FRLFCPVGETIDAV
+569 FRIFCPVGDTIDAV

-593 HAKTPKSDIVVL
+593 QAKTPKSDVVVL
-605 DFGNVTIPFHNN
+605 DFGEVTIPFHNN

-630 PFVGFVGIEVSYL
+630 PFVGFVNIDTNYI

-661 AKLST
+661 VKLST
-666 DGIIFSVHDC
+666 DSIIFSVYDC
-676 NVSSALIYKTSDYD
+676 NVSNALIYKTSDYD

-704 LNPFVKVMW
+704 LKPFVKVVW
-713 RESMNAY
+713 RQSMNEY
-720 INNDECVRKV
+720 VNNDDCERTV

-737 ARITECEISTAQMT
+737 ARITECDEMNTSQMT
-751 ADEKQMIETELKYG
+751 SDEKQMIENQLKYG
-765 IYINPSRSSN
+765 IYINP

>member
-25 AKSGYAIDGTPTIDN
+25 ANSGYKIDGTPTIDN

-53 LTVSSDKKT
+53 LDVSSDKKT
-62 ASVDLSANSVSEMYQ
+62 AFVDLKANSVSEMYD
-77 LVLKGNTIE
+77 LVLKGNTVE
-86 SASYLINNTV
+86 DASYIINNTV
-96 GNTTYEVS
+96 ANTSYEVS
-104 GDTLTVRANDGY
+104 GDTLTVRANSGY

-121 PTAQCG
+121 PIAECG

-165 ITVSGEVVEDAA
+165 ITVSGEVVEDAS
-177 YIINNTIQN
+177 YIINNTIEH

-199 ANEGYKFETA
+199 ANDGYKFETA
-209 PMAECGS
+209 PTAECGS

-225 GVLSNNN
+225 GVLSDNN

-256 SGSVVEKGYLI
+256 SGSVVEKGYMI
-267 TNTIEHTTYS
+267 S
-277 VSGDTLTVTADSGYK
+277 
-292 FDTAPMATSGT
+292 
-303 GLLDGRSETGVLSEN
+303 
-318 NTVATFNLLSDD
+318 
-330 SGHAFSKDSEIT
+330 
-342 LSGSVV
+342 
-348 EKSYII
+348 
-354 RNTIE
+354 NTIE

-378 KFETAPTAESGTGLL
+378 KFETAPTATSGTGLL
-393 DKQTATGVLSD
+393 DGRSETGVLSD
-404 GGKVATFNL
+404 NGKVATFNL
-413 LSDDNGNPFS
+413 LSDDNGHPFS
-423 KDSEITLSGSVVEDT
+423 EESEITLSGSVVLEG

-452 SGDTLTVTADDGYKF
+452 SGDTLTVTADSGYKF
-467 EVAPTADNADS
+467 EVAPTADNSDS
-478 ASSLMDRRNATGVL
+478 ATSLMDRRHATGVL
-492 SGDGKVATF
+492 SDGGKVATF
-501 NLLESDSGQ
+501 NLASDDGGHSFQ
-510 AFPKQYTITLKGSV
+510 KEYTITLSGSV

-537 NVYELTNDNLKA
+537 NVYELTNDNLKQ
-549 FAEQRFTKTA
+549 FAEQRFSKTS

-569 FRLFCPVGETIDAV
+569 FRIFCPVGETIDAV

-605 DFGNVTIPFHNN
+605 DFGSVTIPFHNN
-617 DLTDYN
+617 DLSDYN

-630 PFVGFVGIEVSYL
+630 PFVGFVNIEPNYI
-643 GKPINLTYEVN
+643 GKAINLTYEVN

-661 AKLST
+661 VKLST
-666 DGIIFSVHDC
+666 DSITFSVYDC

-704 LNPFVKVMW
+704 LKPFVKVVW
-713 RESMNAY
+713 RQSMNEY
-720 INNDECVRKV
+720 VNNDDCERTV

-737 ARITECEISTAQMT
+737 ARITECDEINTSQMT
-751 ADEKQMIETELKYG
+751 SDEKQMIENQLKYG
-765 IYINPSRSSN
+765 IFINS

>member
-25 AKSGYAIDGTPTIDN
+25 AKSGYKIDGTPTIDN

-53 LTVSSDKKT
+53 LEVSSDKKT
-62 ASVDLSANSVSEMYQ
+62 ASVDLSANSVSEMYK

-96 GNTTYEVS
+96 GNTSYEVN

-121 PTAQCG
+121 PTAECG

-186 TTYAVNGD
+186 ATYAVNGD

-199 ANEGYKFETA
+199 ANSGYKFETA

-225 GVLSNNN
+225 GVLSDNN

-243 NGHSFPKNTAITV
+243 NGHAFPKNTAITV
-256 SGSVVEKGYLI
+256 SGSVVEKSYLVN
-267 TNTIEHTTYS
+267 NTIENTTYA
-277 VSGDTLTVTADSGYK
+277 VNGDTLTVTANEGYK
-292 FDTAPMATSGT
+292 FETAPTATSGT

-330 SGHAFSKDSEIT
+330 SGHPFSKDSEIT
-342 LSGSVV
+342 VSGSVV

-369 LTVTANDGY
+369 LTVTANEGY
-378 KFETAPTAESGTGLL
+378 KFETAPTAESGTGLM

-404 GGKVATFNL
+404 NGKVATFNL
-413 LSDDNGNPFS
+413 ASDDNGHPFS
-423 KDSEITLSGSVVEDT
+423 KDKEITVNGSVVLEG
-438 YTINNTIE
+438 YKINNTIE
-446 HTTYSL
+446 HTTYSV

-467 EVAPTADNADS
+467 EVAPTADNADE
-478 ASSLMDRRNATGVL
+478 ASPMQRREETGVL
-492 SGDGKVATF
+492 SDGGKVATF
-501 NLLESDSGQ
+501 NLLSDNNGNPFQ
-510 AFPKQYTITLKGSV
+510 KEYTISLRGTV

-549 FAEQRFTKTA
+549 FAEQRFSKTA

-569 FRLFCPVGETIDAV
+569 FRIFCPVGETIDAV

-593 HAKTPKSDIVVL
+593 HAKTPKSDVIVL
-605 DFGNVTIPFHNN
+605 DFGEVTIPFHNN

-630 PFVGFVGIEVSYL
+630 PFVGFVNIDTNYI

-661 AKLST
+661 VKLST
-666 DGIIFSVHDC
+666 DTIIFSVYDC
-676 NVSSALIYKTSDYD
+676 NVSNALIYKTSDYD

-704 LNPFVKVMW
+704 LKPFVKVVW
-713 RESMNAY
+713 RQSMNEY
-720 INNDECVRKV
+720 VNNDDCERTV

-737 ARITECEISTAQMT
+737 ARITECDEINTSQMT
-751 ADEKQMIETELKYG
+751 SDEKQMIENQLKYG
-765 IYINPSRSSN
+765 IYINP

>member
-53 LTVSSDKKT
+53 LTVSADKKT
-62 ASVDLSANSVSEMYQ
+62 ASVDLAGNSVSEMYQ

-121 PTAQCG
+121 PTAECG

-133 RSATGV
+133 REATGV
-139 LSEGGKVATFNLLE
+139 LSDGDKIATFNLLS
-153 DDSGLSF
+153 DDNDHSF

-165 ITVSGEVVEDAA
+165 ITVSGEVVEDAS

-209 PMAECGS
+209 PTAECGS

-225 GVLSNNN
+225 GVLSQNN

-243 NGHSFPKNTAITV
+243 NGHSFPKNTDITV

-267 TNTIEHTTYS
+267 TNH
-277 VSGDTLTVTADSGYK
+277 
-292 FDTAPMATSGT
+292 
-303 GLLDGRSETGVLSEN
+303 
-318 NTVATFNLLSDD
+318 
-330 SGHAFSKDSEIT
+330 
-342 LSGSVV
+342 
-348 EKSYII
+348 
-354 RNTIE
+354 IE

-378 KFETAPTAESGTGLL
+378 KFETAPTATSGTGLI
-393 DKQTATGVLSD
+393 DGRSETGVLSD
-404 GGKVATFNL
+404 NGKVATFNL
-413 LSDDNGNPFS
+413 LSDDAGHAFS
-423 KDSEITLSGSVVEDT
+423 KDSEITLSGSVVLEG

-467 EVAPTADNADS
+467 EVAPTADNTDS

-492 SGDGKVATF
+492 SDGGKVATF

-510 AFPKQYTITLKGSV
+510 AFPKQYTITLRGSV

-569 FRLFCPVGETIDAV
+569 FRLFCTVGETIDAV

-593 HAKTPKSDIVVL
+593 HAKTPKSDILVL

-623 SNIQMFL
+623 SDIQMFL

-720 INNDECVRKV
+720 VNNDECVRKV

-737 ARITECEISTAQMT
+737 ARITECEINTAQMT

>member
-11 NTTYKVVDGVVTVT
+11 NTTYKVVSGVVTVT
-25 AKSGYAIDGTPTIDN
+25 AKSGYKIDGTPTIDN

-62 ASVDLSANSVSEMYQ
+62 ASVDLAGNSVSEMYK
-77 LVLKGNTIE
+77 LVLKGNTVE

-96 GNTTYEVS
+96 GNTSYEVN

-121 PTAQCG
+121 PTAECG

-165 ITVSGEVVEDAA
+165 ITVSGEVVEDAS

-186 TTYAVNGD
+186 ATYAVNGD

-199 ANEGYKFETA
+199 ANSGYKFETA

-225 GVLSNNN
+225 GVLSDNN

-243 NGHSFPKNTAITV
+243 NGHAFPKNTAITV
-256 SGSVVEKGYLI
+256 SGSVVEKSYLVN
-267 TNTIEHTTYS
+267 NTIENTTYA
-277 VSGDTLTVTADSGYK
+277 VNGDTLTVTANEGYK
-292 FDTAPMATSGT
+292 FETAPTATSGT

-330 SGHAFSKDSEIT
+330 SGHPFSKDSEIT
-342 LSGSVV
+342 VSGSVV

-369 LTVTANDGY
+369 LTVTANEGY
-378 KFETAPTAESGTGLL
+378 KFETAPTAESGTGLM

-404 GGKVATFNL
+404 NGKVATFNL
-413 LSDDNGNPFS
+413 ASDDNGHPFS
-423 KDSEITLSGSVVEDT
+423 KDKEITVNGSVVLEG
-438 YTINNTIE
+438 YKINNTIE
-446 HTTYSL
+446 HTTYSV

-467 EVAPTADNADS
+467 EVAPTADNADE
-478 ASSLMDRRNATGVL
+478 ASPMQRREETGVL
-492 SGDGKVATF
+492 SDGGKVATF
-501 NLLESDSGQ
+501 NLLSDNNGNPFQ
-510 AFPKQYTITLKGSV
+510 KEYTIALRGTV

-549 FAEQRFTKTA
+549 FAEQRFSKTA

-569 FRLFCPVGETIDAV
+569 FRIFCPVGETIDAV

-593 HAKTPKSDIVVL
+593 HAKTPKSDVIVL
-605 DFGNVTIPFHNN
+605 DFGEVTIPFHNN

-630 PFVGFVGIEVSYL
+630 PFVGFVNIDTNYI

-661 AKLST
+661 VKLST
-666 DGIIFSVHDC
+666 DTIIFSVYDC
-676 NVSSALIYKTSDYD
+676 NVSNALIYKTSDYD

-704 LNPFVKVMW
+704 LKPFVKVVW
-713 RESMNAY
+713 RQSMNEY
-720 INNDECVRKV
+720 VNNDDCERTV

-737 ARITECEISTAQMT
+737 ARITECEINTAQMT
-751 ADEKQMIETELKYG
+751 ADEKQMIENQLKYG
-765 IYINPSRSSN
+765 IYINP

>member
-1 MAYTIKNNIP
+1 MAYTIQNTIP
-11 NTTYKVVDGVVTVT
+11 NTTYKVASGVVTVT

-62 ASVDLSANSVSEMYQ
+62 ASVDLAANSVSEMYK
-77 LVLKGNTIE
+77 LVLKGNTVE
-86 SASYLINNTV
+86 SAAYLINNTV
-96 GNTTYEVS
+96 GNTSYEVN

-121 PTAQCG
+121 PTAECG

-165 ITVSGEVVEDAA
+165 ITVSGEVVEDAS

-199 ANEGYKFETA
+199 ANDGYKFETA
-209 PMAECGS
+209 PTAQCGS

-225 GVLSNNN
+225 GVLSDNN

-303 GLLDGRSETGVLSEN
+303 GLLDGRSATGVLSGN

-330 SGHAFSKDSEIT
+330 SGHSFSKDSEIT
-342 LSGSVV
+342 ISGSVI
-348 EKSYII
+348 EKSYTI

-393 DKQTATGVLSD
+393 DKQTATGVLSEN
-404 GGKVATFNL
+404 GNVATFNL
-413 LSDDNGNPFS
+413 ASDDSGHPFS
-423 KDSEITLSGSVVEDT
+423 KDNEITVNGTVVLEG
-438 YTINNTIE
+438 YKINNTIE
-446 HTTYSL
+446 YTTYSV
-452 SGDTLTVTADDGYKF
+452 SGDTLTVTANDGYKF
-467 EVAPTADNADS
+467 EVAPTADNADE
-478 ASSLMDRRNATGVL
+478 ASPMQRREETGVL
-492 SGDGKVATF
+492 SDVGKVATF
-501 NLLESDSGQ
+501 NLLSDNNGNPFQ
-510 AFPKQYTITLKGSV
+510 KEYTIALRGSV

-549 FAEQRFTKTA
+549 FAEQRFSKTA

-569 FRLFCPVGETIDAV
+569 FRIFCPVGETIDAV

-630 PFVGFVGIEVSYL
+630 PFVGFVGIEVSYI
-643 GKPINLTYEVN
+643 GKPVNLTYEIN

-720 INNDECVRKV
+720 VNNDECVRKV

-765 IYINPSRSSN
+765 IYINP

>member
-25 AKSGYAIDGTPTIDN
+25 AKSGYKIDGTPTIDN

-77 LVLKGNTIE
+77 LVLKGNTVE
-86 SASYLINNTV
+86 DASYVINNTV
-96 GNTTYEVS
+96 GNTSYEVS

-116 KFETA
+116 KFDTA
-121 PTAQCG
+121 PTAECG

-153 DDSGLSF
+153 DDSGMSF

-186 TTYAVNGD
+186 ATYVVNGD

-199 ANEGYKFETA
+199 ANDGYKFETA

-225 GVLSNNN
+225 GVLSDNN

-243 NGHSFPKNTAITV
+243 NGHAFPKNTSITV
-256 SGSVVEKGYLI
+256 SGSVVEKGYLVR
-267 TNTIEHTTYS
+267 NTIENTTYA
-277 VSGDTLTVTADSGYK
+277 VSGDTLTVTANAGYK
-292 FDTAPMATSGT
+292 FETAPTATSGT
-303 GLLDGRSETGVLSEN
+303 GLIDGRSETGVLSEN

-330 SGHAFSKDSEIT
+330 SGHSFSKDSEIT
-342 LSGSVV
+342 VSGSVV
-348 EKSYII
+348 EKSYTI

-369 LTVTANDGY
+369 LTVTANEGY
-378 KFETAPTAESGTGLL
+378 KFETAPTAESGTGLM
-393 DKQTATGVLSD
+393 DKQTATGVLSDNGKVATFNLLSDDNGHPFSKDNEITINGSVVLEGYKINNTIQYTTYSVSGDTLTVTANDGYKFEVAPTADNADEASPMNRREETGVLSD

-413 LSDDNGNPFS
+413 LSDNNGNPFQ
-423 KDSEITLSGSVVEDT
+423 KE
-438 YTINNTIE
+438 YTIA
-446 HTTYSL
+446 L
-452 SGDTLTVTADDGYKF
+452 
-467 EVAPTADNADS
+467 
-478 ASSLMDRRNATGVL
+478 R
-492 SGDGKVATF
+492 
-501 NLLESDSGQ
+501 
-510 AFPKQYTITLKGSV
+510 GSV

-549 FAEQRFTKTA
+549 FAEQRFSKTA

-569 FRLFCPVGETIDAV
+569 FRIFCPVGETTDAV

-593 HAKTPKSDIVVL
+593 QAKTPKSDIVVL
-605 DFGNVTIPFHNN
+605 DFGSITIPFHNN

-630 PFVGFVGIEVSYL
+630 PFVGFVNIDTNYI

-661 AKLST
+661 VKLST
-666 DGIIFSVHDC
+666 DSIIFSVYDC
-676 NVSSALIYKTSDYD
+676 NVSNALIYKTSDYD
-690 IVGDTGFSSRFMYG
+690 IVGDAGFSSRFMYG
-704 LNPFVKVMW
+704 LKPFVKVVW
-713 RESMNAY
+713 RQSMNEY
-720 INNDECVRKV
+720 VNNDDCVRTV

-751 ADEKQMIETELKYG
+751 SDEKQMIENQLKYG
-765 IYINPSRSSN
+765 IYINP

>member
-1 MAYTIKNNIP
+1 MAYTIQNNIP
-11 NTTYKVVDGVVTVT
+11 NTTFQVVSGVVTVT

-62 ASVDLSANSVSEMYQ
+62 ASVDLAANSVSEMYK

-86 SASYLINNTV
+86 SAAYLINNTV
-96 GNTTYEVS
+96 GNTTYEVN

-121 PTAQCG
+121 PTAECG

-165 ITVSGEVVEDAA
+165 ITVSGEVVADAA

-199 ANEGYKFETA
+199 ANDGYKFETA
-209 PMAECGS
+209 PIAESGT
-216 GLMDRREAT
+216 GLMDRRSAT

-232 TVATFNLLEDD
+232 TVATFNLLSDD
-243 NGHSFPKNTAITV
+243 NGNPFPKNTDITV

-267 TNTIEHTTYS
+267 NNTIVNATYS
-277 VSGDTLTVTADSGYK
+277 VSGDTLTVTADSGYR
-292 FDTAPMATSGT
+292 FDTAPTATSGT
-303 GLLDGRSETGVLSEN
+303 GLLDARSETGVLSDGGK
-318 NTVATFNLLSDD
+318 VATFNLLSDD
-330 SGHAFSKDSEIT
+330 SGNPFSKDSEIT
-342 LSGSVV
+342 LNGSVV
-348 EKSYII
+348 EDTYTIN
-354 RNTIE
+354 NTIE
-359 NTTYSVSGDT
+359 YTTYSLSGDP
-369 LTVTANDGY
+369 LTVTANVGY
-378 KFETAPTAESGTGLL
+378 KFEVAPTADNADSASPMNRRS
-393 DKQTATGVLSD
+393 ATGVLSD

-413 LSDDNGNPFS
+413 LSDDNGNPFQ
-423 KDSEITLSGSVVEDT
+423 KE
-438 YTINNTIE
+438 
-446 HTTYSL
+446 
-452 SGDTLTVTADDGYKF
+452 
-467 EVAPTADNADS
+467 
-478 ASSLMDRRNATGVL
+478 
-492 SGDGKVATF
+492 
-501 NLLESDSGQ
+501 
-510 AFPKQYTITLKGSV
+510 YTITLRGAV

-549 FAEQRFTKTA
+549 FAAERFSKTA

-569 FRLFCPVGETIDAV
+569 FRIFCPVGETIDAV

-593 HAKTPKSDIVVL
+593 QAKTPKSDIVVL
-605 DFGNVTIPFHNN
+605 DFGDVTVPLHNN

-630 PFVGFVGIEVSYL
+630 PFVGFVDINTNYI

-661 AKLST
+661 VKLST
-666 DGIIFSVHDC
+666 DGIIFSVYDC

-704 LNPFVKVMW
+704 LKPFVKVVW
-713 RESMNAY
+713 RQSMNAY
-720 INNDECVRKV
+720 VNNDECVRKV

-737 ARITECEISTAQMT
+737 ARITECDEINTSQMT
-751 ADEKQMIETELKYG
+751 TDEKQMIENQLKYG
-765 IYINPSRSSN
+765 IFIN

>member
-25 AKSGYAIDGTPTIDN
+25 ANSGYAIDGTPTIDN

-53 LTVSSDKKT
+53 LDVSSDKKT
-62 ASVDLSANSVSEMYQ
+62 AFVDLKANSVSEMYQ
-77 LVLKGNTIE
+77 LVLKGNTVE

-96 GNTTYEVS
+96 ANTSYEVN

-133 RSATGV
+133 RTATGV
-139 LSEGGKVATFNLLE
+139 LSEGGKVATFNLAS

-165 ITVSGEVVEDAA
+165 ITVSGEVVEDAS

-186 TTYAVNGD
+186 ATYAVNGD

-199 ANEGYKFETA
+199 ANSGYKFETA
-209 PMAECGS
+209 PTAECGS
-216 GLMDRREAT
+216 GLMDRRSAT
-225 GVLSNNN
+225 GVLSENN
-232 TVATFNLLEDD
+232 TVATFNLLSDD
-243 NGHSFPKNTAITV
+243 NGNSFPKNTAITV
-256 SGSVVEKGYLI
+256 SGSVVEKGYMI
-267 TNTIEHTTYS
+267 S
-277 VSGDTLTVTADSGYK
+277 
-292 FDTAPMATSGT
+292 
-303 GLLDGRSETGVLSEN
+303 
-318 NTVATFNLLSDD
+318 
-330 SGHAFSKDSEIT
+330 
-342 LSGSVV
+342 
-348 EKSYII
+348 
-354 RNTIE
+354 NTIE
-359 NTTYSVSGDT
+359 NTTYAVSGDT
-369 LTVTANDGY
+369 LTVTANEGY
-378 KFETAPTAESGTGLL
+378 KFETAPTATSGTGLM
-393 DKQTATGVLSD
+393 DGRSATGVLSD
-404 GGKVATFNL
+404 NGKVATFNL
-413 LSDDNGNPFS
+413 LSDDNGHPFS
-423 KDSEITLSGSVVEDT
+423 KDSEITVSGSVVEDG

-452 SGDTLTVTADDGYKF
+452 SGDTLTVTADSGYKF
-467 EVAPTADNADS
+467 EVAPTADNTDS

-492 SGDGKVATF
+492 SEGGKIATF

-510 AFPKQYTITLKGSV
+510 AFPKEYTITLRGSV

-549 FAEQRFTKTA
+549 FAQERFSKTS

-569 FRLFCPVGETIDAV
+569 FRIFCPVGETIDAV

-593 HAKTPKSDIVVL
+593 QAKTPKSDIVVL
-605 DFGNVTIPFHNN
+605 NFGEVTIPFHNN
-617 DLTDYN
+617 DLSDYN

-630 PFVGFVGIEVSYL
+630 PFVGFVNIETNYI
-643 GKPINLTYEVN
+643 GKAINLTYEVN

-661 AKLST
+661 VKLTT
-666 DGIIFSVHDC
+666 DGITFSVYDC

-704 LNPFVKVMW
+704 LKPFVKVVW
-713 RESMNAY
+713 RQSMNEY
-720 INNDECVRKV
+720 VNNDDCVRTV

-737 ARITECEISTAQMT
+737 ARITECEINTSQMT
-751 ADEKQMIETELKYG
+751 ADEKQMIENQLKYG
-765 IYINPSRSSN
+765 IVINS

>member
-1 MAYTIKNNIP
+1 MAYSIKNNIP

-53 LTVSSDKKT
+53 LDVSSDKKT
-62 ASVDLSANSVSEMYQ
+62 AFVDLKANSVSEMYQ
-77 LVLKGNTIE
+77 LVLKGNTVE

-96 GNTTYEVS
+96 ANTSYEVN

-121 PTAQCG
+121 PTATAG

-160 PKNTE
+160 PKNKE
-165 ITVSGEVVEDAA
+165 ITVSGEVVEDAS
-177 YIINNTIQN
+177 YIINNTIGN

-199 ANEGYKFETA
+199 ANDGYKFETA
-209 PMAECGS
+209 PTAECGS

-232 TVATFNLLEDD
+232 TVATFNLLSDD
-243 NGHSFPKNTAITV
+243 NGHSFPKNTEITV

-267 TNTIEHTTYS
+267 TNTIENTTYSVSGDTLTVTANEGYKFETAPTATSGTGLLDGRSETGVLSENGKVATFNLLSDDNGHPFSKDSEITVSGSVVMEGYTINNTIEHTTYS
-277 VSGDTLTVTADSGYK
+277 VSGDTLTVTADG
-292 FDTAPMATSGT
+292 
-303 GLLDGRSETGVLSEN
+303 
-318 NTVATFNLLSDD
+318 
-330 SGHAFSKDSEIT
+330 
-342 LSGSVV
+342 
-348 EKSYII
+348 
-354 RNTIE
+354 
-359 NTTYSVSGDT
+359 
-369 LTVTANDGY
+369 GY
-378 KFETAPTAESGTGLL
+378 KFEVEPTADNHDSATSLM
-393 DKQTATGVLSD
+393 DRRQATGALSD

-413 LSDDNGNPFS
+413 ASDDGGHSF
-423 KDSEITLSGSVVEDT
+423 
-438 YTINNTIE
+438 
-446 HTTYSL
+446 
-452 SGDTLTVTADDGYKF
+452 
-467 EVAPTADNADS
+467 
-478 ASSLMDRRNATGVL
+478 
-492 SGDGKVATF
+492 
-501 NLLESDSGQ
+501 Q
-510 AFPKQYTITLKGSV
+510 KQYTITLRGTV

-537 NVYELTNDNLKA
+537 NVYELTNDNLKQ
-549 FAEQRFTKTA
+549 FAEQRFSKTS

-569 FRLFCPVGETIDAV
+569 FRIFCPVGETIDAV

-593 HAKTPKSDIVVL
+593 QAKTPKSDIVVL
-605 DFGNVTIPFHNN
+605 NFGEVTIPFHNN

-630 PFVGFVGIEVSYL
+630 PFVGFVNIEPNYI
-643 GKPINLTYEVN
+643 GKAINLTYEVN

-661 AKLST
+661 VKLTT
-666 DGIIFSVHDC
+666 DGITFSVYDC

-704 LNPFVKVMW
+704 LKPYVKVVW
-713 RESMNAY
+713 RQSMNEY
-720 INNDECVRKV
+720 VNNDDCERTV

-737 ARITECEISTAQMT
+737 ARITECEINTSQMT
-751 ADEKQMIETELKYG
+751 SDEKQMIENQLKYG
-765 IYINPSRSSN
+765 IFINS

>member
-1 MAYTIKNNIP
+1 MAYTIQNNIP
-11 NTTYKVVDGVVTVT
+11 NTTYKVASGVVTVT

-62 ASVDLSANSVSEMYQ
+62 ASVDLAGNSVSEMYK

-86 SASYLINNTV
+86 SAAYLINNTV
-96 GNTTYEVS
+96 GNTTYEVN

-121 PTAQCG
+121 PTAECG

-165 ITVSGEVVEDAA
+165 ITVSGSVVEDAS

-186 TTYAVNGD
+186 ATYAVNGD

-199 ANEGYKFETA
+199 ANSGYKFETA

-225 GVLSNNN
+225 GVLSDNN

-267 TNTIEHTTYS
+267 SNTIANTTYE
-277 VSGDTLTVTADSGYK
+277 VSGDTLTVRANSGYK
-292 FDTAPMATSGT
+292 FETAPTATSGT
-303 GLLDGRSETGVLSEN
+303 GLIDGRSETGVLSEN

-330 SGHAFSKDSEIT
+330 NGHPFSKDSEIT
-342 LSGSVV
+342 VSGSVV
-348 EKSYII
+348 EKSYTI

-369 LTVTANDGY
+369 LTVTANEGY
-378 KFETAPTAESGTGLL
+378 KFETAPTATSGTGLVDGRSETGVL
-393 DKQTATGVLSD
+393 SENGKVATFNLLSDDNGHPFSKDNEITVNGSVVLEGYKINNTIEHTTYSVSGDTLTVTADGGYKFEVAPTADNADEASPMNRREETGVLSD

-413 LSDDNGNPFS
+413 LSDNNGNPFQ
-423 KDSEITLSGSVVEDT
+423 KE
-438 YTINNTIE
+438 YTIA
-446 HTTYSL
+446 L
-452 SGDTLTVTADDGYKF
+452 
-467 EVAPTADNADS
+467 
-478 ASSLMDRRNATGVL
+478 RGV
-492 SGDGKVATF
+492 
-501 NLLESDSGQ
+501 
-510 AFPKQYTITLKGSV
+510 V

-593 HAKTPKSDIVVL
+593 HAKTPKSDILVL

-630 PFVGFVGIEVSYL
+630 PFVGFVGIEVSYI
-643 GKPINLTYEVN
+643 GKPVNLTYEVN

-720 INNDECVRKV
+720 VNNDECVRKV

>member
-11 NTTYKVVDGVVTVT
+11 NTTYKVVSGVVTVT
-25 AKSGYAIDGTPTIDN
+25 AKSGYKIDGTPTIDN

-53 LTVSSDKKT
+53 LTVSADQKT
-62 ASVDLSANSVSEMYQ
+62 ASVDLAGNSVSEMYN
-77 LVLKGNTIE
+77 LVLKGNTVE
-86 SASYLINNTV
+86 DASYVINNTV
-96 GNTTYEVS
+96 GNTSYEVN
-104 GDTLTVRANDGY
+104 GDTLTVRANSGY

-209 PMAECGS
+209 PTAES
-216 GLMDRREAT
+216 GTGLLDKQTAT
-225 GVLSNNN
+225 GVLSDNGK
-232 TVATFNLLEDD
+232 VATFNLLSDD
-243 NGHSFPKNTAITV
+243 NGHPFSKDSEITL
-256 SGSVVEKGYLI
+256 SGSVVLEGYTI
-267 TNTIEHTTYS
+267 NNTIEHTTYS
-277 VSGDTLTVTADSGYK
+277 VSGDTLTVTADG
-292 FDTAPMATSGT
+292 
-303 GLLDGRSETGVLSEN
+303 
-318 NTVATFNLLSDD
+318 
-330 SGHAFSKDSEIT
+330 
-342 LSGSVV
+342 
-348 EKSYII
+348 
-354 RNTIE
+354 
-359 NTTYSVSGDT
+359 
-369 LTVTANDGY
+369 GY
-378 KFETAPTAESGTGLL
+378 KFELAPTADNADSASPMNRREE
-393 DKQTATGVLSD
+393 TGVLSD

-413 LSDDNGNPFS
+413 LSDNNGNPFQ
-423 KDSEITLSGSVVEDT
+423 KE
-438 YTINNTIE
+438 YTIA
-446 HTTYSL
+446 L
-452 SGDTLTVTADDGYKF
+452 
-467 EVAPTADNADS
+467 
-478 ASSLMDRRNATGVL
+478 R
-492 SGDGKVATF
+492 
-501 NLLESDSGQ
+501 
-510 AFPKQYTITLKGSV
+510 GSV

-549 FAEQRFTKTA
+549 FAEQRFSKTA

-569 FRLFCPVGETIDAV
+569 FRIFCPVGETIDAV

-593 HAKTPKSDIVVL
+593 QAKTPKSDIVVL
-605 DFGNVTIPFHNN
+605 NFGDVTVPFHNN

-630 PFVGFVGIEVSYL
+630 PFVGFVDINTNYI

-661 AKLST
+661 VKLST

-676 NVSSALIYKTSDYD
+676 NVSNALIYKTSDYD

-704 LNPFVKVMW
+704 LKPFVKVVW
-713 RESMNAY
+713 RQSMNEY
-720 INNDECVRKV
+720 VNNDDCERTV

-737 ARITECEISTAQMT
+737 ARITECDEINTSQMT
-751 ADEKQMIETELKYG
+751 SDEKQMIENQLKYG
-765 IYINPSRSSN
+765 IYINA

>member
-1 MAYTIKNNIP
+1 MAYTIQNNIP
-11 NTTYKVVDGVVTVT
+11 NTTYKVVSGVVTVT

-62 ASVDLSANSVSEMYQ
+62 ASVDLAGNSVSEMYK

-86 SASYLINNTV
+86 SAAYLINNTV
-96 GNTTYEVS
+96 GNTSYEVN
-104 GDTLTVRANDGY
+104 GDTLTVRANSGY

-139 LSEGGKVATFNLLE
+139 LSDGGKVATFNLLE

-165 ITVSGEVVEDAA
+165 ITVSGEVVEDAS
-177 YIINNTIQN
+177 YIINNTVEN
-186 TTYAVNGD
+186 TSYEVSGD
-194 TLTVT
+194 TLTVR
-199 ANEGYKFETA
+199 ANDGYKFDTA

-225 GVLSNNN
+225 GVLSDNN

-256 SGSVVEKGYLI
+256 SGSAVEKGYLVS
-267 TNTIEHTTYS
+267 NTIENTTYA
-277 VSGDTLTVTADSGYK
+277 VNGDTLTVTANDGYK
-292 FDTAPMATSGT
+292 FETAPTATSGT
-303 GLLDGRSETGVLSEN
+303 GLMDGRTATGVLSQN

-330 SGHAFSKDSEIT
+330 NGHPFSKDSEIT
-342 LSGSVV
+342 VSGSVV

-369 LTVTANDGY
+369 LTVTANEGY
-378 KFETAPTAESGTGLL
+378 KFETAPTATSGTGLIDGRSETGVL
-393 DKQTATGVLSD
+393 SENGKVATFNLLSDDSGHSFSKDSEITLNGSVVLEGYKINNTIEYTTYSVSGDTLTVTANDGYKFEVAPTADNADEASPMQRREETGVLSD

-413 LSDDNGNPFS
+413 LSDNNGNPFQ
-423 KDSEITLSGSVVEDT
+423 KE
-438 YTINNTIE
+438 YTIA
-446 HTTYSL
+446 L
-452 SGDTLTVTADDGYKF
+452 
-467 EVAPTADNADS
+467 
-478 ASSLMDRRNATGVL
+478 R
-492 SGDGKVATF
+492 
-501 NLLESDSGQ
+501 
-510 AFPKQYTITLKGSV
+510 GSV

-549 FAEQRFTKTA
+549 FAEQRFSKTA

-569 FRLFCPVGETIDAV
+569 FRIFCPVGETIDAV

-593 HAKTPKSDIVVL
+593 QAKTPKSDVVVL
-605 DFGNVTIPFHNN
+605 NFGEVTIPFHNN
-617 DLTDYN
+617 DLSDYN

-630 PFVGFVGIEVSYL
+630 PFVGFVNIDTNYI

-661 AKLST
+661 VKLST
-666 DGIIFSVHDC
+666 DSIIFSVYDC
-676 NVSSALIYKTSDYD
+676 NVSNALIYKTSDYD
-690 IVGDTGFSSRFMYG
+690 IVGDAGFSSRFMYG
-704 LNPFVKVMW
+704 LKPFVKVVW
-713 RESMNAY
+713 RQSMNEY
-720 INNDECVRKV
+720 VNNDDCERTV

-737 ARITECEISTAQMT
+737 ARITECDEINTSQMT
-751 ADEKQMIETELKYG
+751 SDEKQMIENQLKYG
-765 IYINPSRSSN
+765 IYINP

>member
-11 NTTYKVVDGVVTVT
+11 NTTYQVVNGVVTVT
-25 AKSGYAIDGTPTIDN
+25 ANSGYAIDGTPTIDN

-96 GNTTYEVS
+96 GNTTYEVN

-121 PTAQCG
+121 PTAECG

-165 ITVSGEVVEDAA
+165 ITVSGSVVEDAS

-199 ANEGYKFETA
+199 ANDGYKFETA
-209 PMAECGS
+209 PTAECGS
-216 GLMDRREAT
+216 GLMDRRSAT

-232 TVATFNLLEDD
+232 TVATFNLLSDD
-243 NGHSFPKNTAITV
+243 SGNSFPKNTEITV

-267 TNTIEHTTYS
+267 TNTIVNATYS
-277 VSGDTLTVTADSGYK
+277 VSGDTLTVTADSGYR
-292 FDTAPMATSGT
+292 FDTAPTATSGT
-303 GLLDGRSETGVLSEN
+303 GLMDSRS
-318 NTVATFNLLSDD
+318 
-330 SGHAFSKDSEIT
+330 
-342 LSGSVV
+342 
-348 EKSYII
+348 
-354 RNTIE
+354 
-359 NTTYSVSGDT
+359 
-369 LTVTANDGY
+369 
-378 KFETAPTAESGTGLL
+378 
-393 DKQTATGVLSD
+393 ATGVLSD

-452 SGDTLTVTADDGYKF
+452 SGDTLTVTADGGYKF

-478 ASSLMDRRNATGVL
+478 ASPMNRREETGVL
-492 SGDGKVATF
+492 SDGGKVATF
-501 NLLESDSGQ
+501 NLLSDNNGNPFQ
-510 AFPKQYTITLKGSV
+510 KEYTIALRGSV

-569 FRLFCPVGETIDAV
+569 FRLFCPVGDTIDAV

-593 HAKTPKSDIVVL
+593 HAKTPKSDVVVL
-605 DFGNVTIPFHNN
+605 NFGDVTVPFHNN

-630 PFVGFVGIEVSYL
+630 PFVGFVGIEVSYI

-690 IVGDTGFSSRFMYG
+690 IIGDTGFSSRFMYG

-765 IYINPSRSSN
+765 IYINQSRSSN

>member
-1 MAYTIKNNIP
+1 MAYTIQNNIP
-11 NTTYKVVDGVVTVT
+11 NTTFQVVSGVVTVT

-62 ASVDLSANSVSEMYQ
+62 ASVDLAANSVSEMYK

-86 SASYLINNTV
+86 SAAYLINNTV
-96 GNTTYEVS
+96 GNTTYAVN

-121 PTAQCG
+121 PTAECG

-165 ITVSGEVVEDAA
+165 ITVSGSVVEDAA

-199 ANEGYKFETA
+199 ANDGYKFETA
-209 PMAECGS
+209 PIAESGT
-216 GLMDRREAT
+216 GLMDRRSAT

-232 TVATFNLLEDD
+232 TVATFNLLSDD
-243 NGHSFPKNTAITV
+243 NGNPFAKNTDITV

-267 TNTIEHTTYS
+267 NNTIVNATYS
-277 VSGDTLTVTADSGYK
+277 VSGDTLTVTADSGYR
-292 FDTAPMATSGT
+292 FDTAPTATSGT
-303 GLLDGRSETGVLSEN
+303 GLLDARSETGVLSDGGK
-318 NTVATFNLLSDD
+318 VATFNLLSDD
-330 SGHAFSKDSEIT
+330 SGNPFSKDSEIT
-342 LSGSVV
+342 LNGSVV
-348 EKSYII
+348 EDTYTIN
-354 RNTIE
+354 NTIE
-359 NTTYSVSGDT
+359 YTTYSVSGDT
-369 LTVTANDGY
+369 LTVTANVGY
-378 KFETAPTAESGTGLL
+378 KFEVAPTADNADSASPMNRRS
-393 DKQTATGVLSD
+393 ATGVLSD

-413 LSDDNGNPFS
+413 LSDDNGNPFQ
-423 KDSEITLSGSVVEDT
+423 KE
-438 YTINNTIE
+438 
-446 HTTYSL
+446 
-452 SGDTLTVTADDGYKF
+452 
-467 EVAPTADNADS
+467 
-478 ASSLMDRRNATGVL
+478 
-492 SGDGKVATF
+492 
-501 NLLESDSGQ
+501 
-510 AFPKQYTITLKGSV
+510 YTITLRGTV

-549 FAEQRFTKTA
+549 FAAERFSKTA

-569 FRLFCPVGETIDAV
+569 FRIFCPVGETIDAV

-593 HAKTPKSDIVVL
+593 QAKTPKSDIVVL
-605 DFGNVTIPFHNN
+605 DFGDVTVPLHNN

-630 PFVGFVGIEVSYL
+630 PFVGFVDINTNYI

-661 AKLST
+661 VKLST
-666 DGIIFSVHDC
+666 DGIIFSVYDC

-704 LNPFVKVMW
+704 LKPFVKVVW
-713 RESMNAY
+713 RQSMNAY
-720 INNDECVRKV
+720 VNNDECVRKV

-737 ARITECEISTAQMT
+737 ARITECDEINTSQMT
-751 ADEKQMIETELKYG
+751 TDEKQMIENQLKYG
-765 IYINPSRSSN
+765 IFIN

>member
-11 NTTYKVVDGVVTVT
+11 NTTYKVVSGVVTVT

-62 ASVDLSANSVSEMYQ
+62 ASVDLAANSVSEMYQ

-86 SASYLINNTV
+86 SAAYLINNTV
-96 GNTTYEVS
+96 GNTTYEVN

-139 LSEGGKVATFNLLE
+139 LSDGGKVATFNLLE

-199 ANEGYKFETA
+199 ANDGYKFETA
-209 PMAECGS
+209 PIAESGT
-216 GLMDRREAT
+216 GLMDRRSAT

-243 NGHSFPKNTAITV
+243 NGHSFAKNTEITV
-256 SGSVVEKGYLI
+256 SGSVVEKGYLVN
-267 TNTIEHTTYS
+267 NTIVNATYS
-277 VSGDTLTVTADSGYK
+277 VSGDTLTVTADSGYR

-303 GLLDGRSETGVLSEN
+303 GLLDGRSETGVLS
-318 NTVATFNLLSDD
+318 
-330 SGHAFSKDSEIT
+330 
-342 LSGSVV
+342 
-348 EKSYII
+348 
-354 RNTIE
+354 
-359 NTTYSVSGDT
+359 
-369 LTVTANDGY
+369 
-378 KFETAPTAESGTGLL
+378 
-393 DKQTATGVLSD
+393 D

-413 LSDDNGNPFS
+413 LSDDNGQPFS

-446 HTTYSL
+446 YTTYSV
-452 SGDTLTVTADDGYKF
+452 SGDTLTVTANDGYKF

-478 ASSLMDRRNATGVL
+478 ATSLMDRRQATGVL
-492 SGDGKVATF
+492 SDGGKVASF
-501 NLLESDSGQ
+501 NLLSDDGGHSFQ
-510 AFPKQYTITLKGSV
+510 KEYTITLRGSV

-537 NVYELTNDNLKA
+537 NVYELTNDNLKQ
-549 FAEQRFTKTA
+549 FAEQRFSKTS

-569 FRLFCPVGETIDAV
+569 FRIFSPVGKTIDAV

-593 HAKTPKSDIVVL
+593 QAKTPKSDIVVL
-605 DFGNVTIPFHNN
+605 DFGDVTVPFHNN

-630 PFVGFVGIEVSYL
+630 PFVGFVDINTNYI
-643 GKPINLTYEVN
+643 GKAINLTYEVN

-661 AKLST
+661 VKLST
-666 DGIIFSVHDC
+666 EGIIFSVYDC

-704 LNPFVKVMW
+704 LKPFVKVVW
-713 RESMNAY
+713 RQSMNEY
-720 INNDECVRKV
+720 VNNDDCERTV

-737 ARITECEISTAQMT
+737 ARITECDDINTSQMT
-751 ADEKQMIETELKYG
+751 SDEKQMIENQLKYG
-765 IYINPSRSSN
+765 IFINS

>member
-1 MAYTIKNNIP
+1 MAYTIKNRIP

-25 AKSGYAIDGTPTIDN
+25 ANSGYKIDGTPTIDN

-53 LTVSSDKKT
+53 LTVSADQKT
-62 ASVDLSANSVSEMYQ
+62 ASVDLAGNSVSEMYD
-77 LVLKGNTIE
+77 LVLKGNTVE
-86 SASYLINNTV
+86 DAAYLINNTV
-96 GNTTYEVS
+96 ANTSYEVN

-121 PTAQCG
+121 PIAECG

-133 RSATGV
+133 REATGV
-139 LSEGGKVATFNLLE
+139 LSDGGKVATFNLLS
-153 DDSGLSF
+153 DDNDHSF

-165 ITVSGEVVEDAA
+165 ITVSGEVVEDAS
-177 YIINNTIQN
+177 YIINNTVEN

-209 PMAECGS
+209 PTAECGS

-225 GVLSNNN
+225 GVLSQNN

-243 NGHSFPKNTAITV
+243 NGHSFPKNTDITV

-303 GLLDGRSETGVLSEN
+303 GLLDGRSETGVLSDN

-330 SGHAFSKDSEIT
+330 NGHSFSKDSEITVSGSVIEKSYLINNTIQNTTYSVSGDTLTVTANEGYKFETAPTATSGTGLIDGRSATGVLSDNGKVATFNLLSDDAGHAFSKDSEIT

-348 EKSYII
+348 LE
-354 RNTIE
+354 
-359 NTTYSVSGDT
+359 G
-369 LTVTANDGY
+369 
-378 KFETAPTAESGTGLL
+378 
-393 DKQTATGVLSD
+393 
-404 GGKVATFNL
+404 
-413 LSDDNGNPFS
+413 
-423 KDSEITLSGSVVEDT
+423 

-452 SGDTLTVTADDGYKF
+452 SGDTLTVTADSGYKF
-467 EVAPTADNADS
+467 EVAPTADNTDS
-478 ASSLMDRRNATGVL
+478 APSLMDRRNATGVL
-492 SGDGKVATF
+492 SDGGKVATF

-510 AFPKQYTITLKGSV
+510 AFPKAYTITLRGSV

-549 FAEQRFTKTA
+549 FAQERFSKTA

-569 FRLFCPVGETIDAV
+569 FRIFCNVGETIDAV

-593 HAKTPKSDIVVL
+593 QAKTPKSDIVVL
-605 DFGNVTIPFHNN
+605 DFGDVTIPFHNN

-623 SNIQMFL
+623 STIQMFL
-630 PFVGFVGIEVSYL
+630 PFVGFVNIETNYI

-661 AKLST
+661 VKLST
-666 DGIIFSVHDC
+666 SGIIFSVYDC

-704 LNPFVKVMW
+704 LKPFVKVVW
-713 RESMNAY
+713 RQSMNEY
-720 INNDECVRKV
+720 VNNDDCERTV
-730 IGSITGF
+730 IGSITGY
-737 ARITECEISTAQMT
+737 ARITECDEINTSQMT
-751 ADEKQMIETELKYG
+751 SDEKQMIENQLKYG
-765 IYINPSRSSN
+765 IYINP

>member
-1 MAYTIKNNIP
+1 MAYTIKNRIP

-25 AKSGYAIDGTPTIDN
+25 ANSGYKIDGTPTIDN

-53 LTVSSDKKT
+53 LDVSSDKKT
-62 ASVDLSANSVSEMYQ
+62 AFVDLKANSVSEMYD
-77 LVLKGNTIE
+77 LVLKGNTVE
-86 SASYLINNTV
+86 DASYVINNTV
-96 GNTTYEVS
+96 ANTSYEVS

-121 PTAQCG
+121 PTATAG

-160 PKNTE
+160 PKNSE
-165 ITVSGEVVEDAA
+165 ITVSGEVVEDAS

-199 ANEGYKFETA
+199 ANDGYKFETA
-209 PMAECGS
+209 PTAECGS

-225 GVLSNNN
+225 GVLSDNN

-243 NGHSFPKNTAITV
+243 NGHSFPKNTEITV

-267 TNTIEHTTYS
+267 T
-277 VSGDTLTVTADSGYK
+277 
-292 FDTAPMATSGT
+292 
-303 GLLDGRSETGVLSEN
+303 
-318 NTVATFNLLSDD
+318 
-330 SGHAFSKDSEIT
+330 
-342 LSGSVV
+342 
-348 EKSYII
+348 
-354 RNTIE
+354 NTIE

-378 KFETAPTAESGTGLL
+378 KFETAPTATSGTGLL
-393 DKQTATGVLSD
+393 DGRSETGVLSDNGKVATFNLLSDDNGHPFSKDSEITVSGSVVMEGYTINNTIEHTTYSVSGDTLTVTADGGYKFEVEPTADNHDSATSLMDRRQATGVLSD

-413 LSDDNGNPFS
+413 ASDDGGHSFQ
-423 KDSEITLSGSVVEDT
+423 KE
-438 YTINNTIE
+438 
-446 HTTYSL
+446 
-452 SGDTLTVTADDGYKF
+452 
-467 EVAPTADNADS
+467 
-478 ASSLMDRRNATGVL
+478 
-492 SGDGKVATF
+492 
-501 NLLESDSGQ
+501 
-510 AFPKQYTITLKGSV
+510 YTITLRGSV
-524 VADVVY
+524 VADVAY

-537 NVYELTNDNLKA
+537 NVYELTNDNLKQ
-549 FAEQRFTKTA
+549 FAEQRFSKTS

-569 FRLFCPVGETIDAV
+569 FRIFCPVGETIDAV

-593 HAKTPKSDIVVL
+593 QAKTPKSDIVVL
-605 DFGNVTIPFHNN
+605 NFGEVTIPFHNN

-630 PFVGFVGIEVSYL
+630 PFVGFVNIEPNYI
-643 GKPINLTYEVN
+643 GKAINLTYEVN

-661 AKLST
+661 VKLTT
-666 DGIIFSVHDC
+666 DGITFSVYDC

-704 LNPFVKVMW
+704 LKPFVKVVW
-713 RESMNAY
+713 RQSMNEY
-720 INNDECVRKV
+720 VNNDDCERTV

-737 ARITECEISTAQMT
+737 ARITECGEINTSQMT
-751 ADEKQMIETELKYG
+751 SDEKQMIENQLKYG
-765 IYINPSRSSN
+765 IFINS

>member
-1 MAYTIKNNIP
+1 MAYTIQNNIP
-11 NTTYKVVDGVVTVT
+11 NTTYKVESGVVTVT

-62 ASVDLSANSVSEMYQ
+62 ASVDLAGNSVSEMYK
-77 LVLKGNTIE
+77 LVLKGNTVE

-96 GNTTYEVS
+96 GNTSYEVN

-121 PTAQCG
+121 PTAECG

-139 LSEGGKVATFNLLE
+139 LSDGGKVATFNLLE

-186 TTYAVNGD
+186 ATYVVNGD

-225 GVLSNNN
+225 GVLSGNN

-243 NGHSFPKNTAITV
+243 NGHAFPKNTAITV
-256 SGSVVEKGYLI
+256 SGSVVEKSYI
-267 TNTIEHTTYS
+267 IRNTIENTTYS
-277 VSGDTLTVTADSGYK
+277 VSGDTLTVTANVGYK
-292 FDTAPMATSGT
+292 FETAPTATSGT

-330 SGHAFSKDSEIT
+330 SGHSFSKDSEIT
-342 LSGSVV
+342 VSGSVI
-348 EKSYII
+348 EKTYTI

-378 KFETAPTAESGTGLL
+378 KFETAPTAESGEGLM
-393 DKQTATGVLSD
+393 DKQTATGVLSGNGKVATFNLLSDDNGHPFSKDKEITINGSVVLEGYKINNTIEYTTYSVSGDTLTLRANDGYKFEVAPTADNADEASPMNRREETGVLSD

-413 LSDDNGNPFS
+413 LSDNNGNPFQ
-423 KDSEITLSGSVVEDT
+423 KE
-438 YTINNTIE
+438 YTIALRGT
-446 HTTYSL
+446 
-452 SGDTLTVTADDGYKF
+452 
-467 EVAPTADNADS
+467 
-478 ASSLMDRRNATGVL
+478 
-492 SGDGKVATF
+492 
-501 NLLESDSGQ
+501 
-510 AFPKQYTITLKGSV
+510 V

-593 HAKTPKSDIVVL
+593 QAKTPKSDIVVL

-630 PFVGFVGIEVSYL
+630 PFVGFVGIEVSYI
-643 GKPINLTYEVN
+643 GKPVNLTYEVN

-720 INNDECVRKV
+720 VNNDECVRKV

-751 ADEKQMIETELKYG
+751 ADEKQMIENQLKYG
-765 IYINPSRSSN
+765 IYINQ

>member
-25 AKSGYAIDGTPTIDN
+25 AKSGYKIDGTPTIDN

-53 LTVSSDKKT
+53 LTVSADQKT
-62 ASVDLSANSVSEMYQ
+62 ASVDLAGNSVSEMYN
-77 LVLKGNTIE
+77 LVLKGNTVE
-86 SASYLINNTV
+86 DASYVINNTV
-96 GNTTYEVS
+96 GNTSYEVN
-104 GDTLTVRANDGY
+104 GDTLTVRANSGY

-121 PTAQCG
+121 PTAECG

-139 LSEGGKVATFNLLE
+139 LSDGGKVATFNLLE

-160 PKNTE
+160 PKNTA
-165 ITVSGEVVEDAA
+165 ITVSGEVVEDAS

-186 TTYAVNGD
+186 ATYAVNGD

-199 ANEGYKFETA
+199 ANDGYKFETA
-209 PMAECGS
+209 PIAECGS

-225 GVLSNNN
+225 GVLSDNN

-267 TNTIEHTTYS
+267 TNTIAHTTYS

-303 GLLDGRSETGVLSEN
+303 GLLDGRSATGVLSEN

-330 SGHAFSKDSEIT
+330 SGNAFSKDSEIT

-354 RNTIE
+354 SNTIE
-359 NTTYSVSGDT
+359 NTTYSVNGDT
-369 LTVTANDGY
+369 LTVTANEGY
-378 KFETAPTAESGTGLL
+378 KFETAPTATSGTGLM
-393 DKQTATGVLSD
+393 DRREATGVLSEN
-404 GGKVATFNL
+404 GKVATFNL
-413 LSDDNGNPFS
+413 LSDDNGHPFS
-423 KDSEITLSGSVVEDT
+423 KDSEITVSGSVVLEG

-467 EVAPTADNADS
+467 EVAPTADNTDS
-478 ASSLMDRRNATGVL
+478 APSLMDRRNATGVL
-492 SGDGKVATF
+492 SGDGKIATF

-510 AFPKQYTITLKGSV
+510 AFPKQYTITLRGSV

-537 NVYELTNDNLKA
+537 NVYELTNDNLKQ
-549 FAEQRFTKTA
+549 FAEQRFSKTA

-569 FRLFCPVGETIDAV
+569 FRIFCPVGETIDAV

-593 HAKTPKSDIVVL
+593 QAKTPKSDIVVL
-605 DFGNVTIPFHNN
+605 DFGEVTIPFHNN
-617 DLTDYN
+617 DLSDYN

-630 PFVGFVGIEVSYL
+630 PFVGFVNVETNYI

-661 AKLST
+661 VKLST
-666 DGIIFSVHDC
+666 DGIIFSVYDC

-704 LNPFVKVMW
+704 LNPFIKVVW
-713 RESMNAY
+713 RQSMNEY
-720 INNDECVRKV
+720 VNNDDCVRTV

-737 ARITECEISTAQMT
+737 ARFTECDEISTSQMT
-751 ADEKQMIETELKYG
+751 SDEKQMIETQLKYG
-765 IYINPSRSSN
+765 IYINQ